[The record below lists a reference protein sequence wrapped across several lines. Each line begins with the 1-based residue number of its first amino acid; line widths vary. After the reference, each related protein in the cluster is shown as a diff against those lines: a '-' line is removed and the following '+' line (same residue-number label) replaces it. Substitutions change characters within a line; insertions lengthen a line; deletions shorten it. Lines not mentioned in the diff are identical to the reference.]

1 MQDDLQEQARS
12 RAAAQTRRRK
22 RRIWVA
28 GLCCAVAAATA
39 YALTRPALTMTQQ
52 TFCGQEAHT
61 HDESCYET
69 ILICGQDE
77 QLPVEQPTPH
87 VHTEDCYA
95 AHLVLVCGQE
105 ESEEHTH
112 TEDCYQTQYELICP
126 LEEGEAEDEPE
137 IPAHVHTDACYETR
151 LICEKPEHTHSLSC
165 YADAQ
170 ADLESASVWEQTI
183 PQTLS
188 GQWRADVVAVAESQ
202 LGYAASTRNY
212 IVDEAGGM
220 HGYTRYGAWYGS
232 PYGEWCAM
240 FASFCLHYAGVPEDS
255 IPAQAGCIRWT
266 EQLQALGRYAAAGA
280 AAPQPGDLVFFDTG
294 SDGYADHVALVAE
307 VSADGASLTTIEGNV
322 GGCVVRKQHAL
333 DEAGLLGFGI
343 LPEQE
348 DNGETPEEPAEPE
361 TPARTP
367 LCGHEEHAH
376 TADCYDETGALICT
390 LEEHTHVESC
400 YQTAAEKTP
409 LCGHEAHTHTADCY
423 DETGALICALEE
435 HTHTDACYE
444 PAAEKTPLC
453 GLEEHTHTE
462 DCYSADGTLVCELP
476 EHTHTDACYEAASTQ
491 RFSYADAQL
500 QLTLT
505 VESAQPLPEGTELDV
520 QATDAAVF
528 SGLSDGEASDGTE
541 QWIVRQLA
549 LVQSGEALDTAAYR
563 MTAEIAVTDAVLQ
576 PLLGQL
582 DALDEAAPEAETG
595 VTLAVMQAGDEGLQE
610 LDSATISAEEAA
622 PVFTVSVQ
630 SGTIAVLAT
639 TANPSYTVQYYA
651 YIPRFATNGE
661 KELTVFDTSGGV
673 LPTNGGTNETKS
685 IYLTPTG
692 QNTTKNAGNAT
703 PNYHVATTSELTK
716 MYAANEF
723 EYIKAPNPS
732 YINKLIDSSSYELKQ
747 IWVLRDGKD
756 EVSTNEADW
765 TIYDDPANVHFTN
778 RDLKDEDGASA
789 QNIIYLDSTKRN
801 VLRLVYD
808 TKEADFT
815 TSATF
820 YDYDISSGQNNNGS
834 WRTGITGINSE
845 SNYGTSRNGAR
856 TWKSYC
862 DVLAFGNDN
871 CGTGMS
877 RYKFDGVFLNK
888 HSTQYNDGNTD
899 YTLPYHEYGCTF
911 GLASGLHV
919 IRSADGTIDSSK
931 STIIY
936 NEWLVAPYLFNDGS
950 ANGKHTYD
958 NSSLTFTRVGDTYT
972 LSSASVNGVGSID
985 GLQNFFHPSPN
996 ASTTH
1001 THILTNDFW
1010 PLDGATV
1017 KTDPLFGGSSI
1028 VNFQGFDPVG
1038 KVAADGRV
1046 TNGEWKDLPGSF
1058 PGSDDGRAHNSF
1070 FGMQYAVTF
1079 TLTPD
1084 YVGPL
1089 DYTFFGDDDMWVFL
1103 DDTLVCDIGGVHS
1116 SVGEYVNLWNYIDA
1130 DRTKDEQ
1137 HTLTFFYT
1145 ERGASGST
1153 CYMNFTLPSVSG
1165 VNIEQKTG
1173 DLEISK
1179 QVIGEDDPDKGK
1191 EFTFGI
1197 KFTDA
1202 NGSRIWDDYAY
1213 TRMKNDGSTETDLV
1227 LHNGSQFSLKAGET
1241 IRIKYLPIG
1250 LRYEITE
1257 LDPDGYT
1264 VTNTVD
1270 GVLSGGGTAQG
1281 TIIKDVP
1288 GTVVFTNT
1296 MKKVGLTLQKL
1307 DQDGKPLKGAV
1318 FELKNA
1324 ADALVYAMKDTDS
1337 TSGQILYTVPSSG
1350 ANQIQS
1356 GALYYI
1362 ALAEDPSFVI
1372 GQDASAEKHDAT
1384 LQKKADNGLQKFRVY
1399 RQADGSYSFYCEQS
1413 QFWLDLDG
1421 RGLTNGTLIHFWSNA
1436 GHPTTE
1442 DAQKWYLIANG
1453 DGTFKI
1459 KPRVAVLA
1467 QSKAVLDLNGA
1478 TIAEG
1483 QRIQVWTDNASPAQ
1497 KWLLVPMEEAAA
1509 PETTKELA
1517 VDDGGVLRLAGLLP
1531 GSYTLS
1537 ETKAPGGY
1545 QKLSQPI
1552 SFRVGADG
1560 RITLADGTITDAIV
1574 ANDGILQVRNR
1585 HEDLTLTLK
1594 KELVNS
1600 QSTQKFRFTVSYEI
1614 NGQTVTETL
1623 GLAGGESGTLTIP
1636 YGAKVTITETEHD
1649 GFAVTFKNSETVL
1662 SQDDTCT
1669 IDRMTADAAITAVNA
1684 AGYALPGTGGGALWL
1699 QLAGAALA
1707 ALAVL
1712 AYNWINV
1719 KKQKAKGRTRP

>member
-1 MQDDLQEQARS
+1 MQDDLLEQARS

-95 AHLVLVCGQE
+95 ARLVLVCGQE

-112 TEDCYQTQYELICP
+112 TEDCCQTQYELICP

-266 EQLQALGRYAAAGA
+266 EQLQALGCYAAAGA

-376 TADCYDETGALICT
+376 TADCYDETGALIC
-390 LEEHTHVESC
+390 
-400 YQTAAEKTP
+400 
-409 LCGHEAHTHTADCY
+409 
-423 DETGALICALEE
+423 ALEE

-476 EHTHTDACYEAASTQ
+476 EHTHTDACYEAAITQ

-520 QATDAAVF
+520 QTADAAVF

-610 LDSATISAEEAA
+610 LDSATISAEETA

-651 YIPRFATNGE
+651 YIPRFAASGE
-661 KELTVFDTSGGV
+661 KALTVFDTSGGI
-673 LPTNGGTNETKS
+673 LPTNDGTNKPKS

-692 QNTTKNAGNAT
+692 NTTGKNAGNAT
-703 PNYHVATTSELTK
+703 PSYHVATTSELTQ
-716 MYAANEF
+716 MYTANKF

-732 YINKLIDSSSYELKQ
+732 YINKLIDNGSYELKE
-747 IWVLRDGKD
+747 IWVLKDGGSED
-756 EVSTNEADW
+756 STEETDW
-765 TIYDDPANVHFTN
+765 IRYTDPSSVHFTN
-778 RDLKDEDGASA
+778 RDLTDEADAGE

-815 TSATF
+815 TPATF
-820 YDYDISSGQNNNGS
+820 YDYDISSGQNDNGR
-834 WRTGITGINSE
+834 WRTGITGINSA

-899 YTLPYHEYGCTF
+899 HTLPYHEYGCTF

-1010 PLDGATV
+1010 PLDGATD

-1038 KVAADGRV
+1038 NVAADGTV
-1046 TNGEWKDLPGSF
+1046 TNGGWKDLSGSF
-1058 PGSDDGRAHNSF
+1058 LGSDDGRAHNSF

-1103 DDTLVCDIGGVHS
+1103 DHKLVCDIGGVHS

-1130 DRTKDEQ
+1130 NRTKDEQ

-1173 DLEISK
+1173 DLEIRK
-1179 QVIGEDDPDKGK
+1179 QVIGEDDSDK
-1191 EFTFGI
+1191 EFTFDI
-1197 KFTDA
+1197 KFTDQ
-1202 NGSRIWDDYAY
+1202 NGNQIWDDYAY
-1213 TRMKNDGSTETDLV
+1213 TRTKKNGSTETDLV
-1227 LHNGSQFSLKAGET
+1227 LHNGSSFSLKAGET

-1257 LDPDGYT
+1257 CTTDGYH

-1270 GVLSGGGTAQG
+1270 GILNDGKTAQG

-1307 DQDGKPLKGAV
+1307 DQDGEKALAGAV

-1324 ADALVYAMKDTDS
+1324 ADDSVYAMKDTDS
-1337 TSGQILYTVPSSG
+1337 ASGQILYTVPSSG

-1362 ALAEDPSFVI
+1362 ALASDSNFVI
-1372 GQDASAEKHDAT
+1372 GQNSSLGQNDAQLQEKTGSNA
-1384 LQKKADNGLQKFRVY
+1384 QKMYVV
-1399 RQADGSYSFYCEQS
+1399 RQTDGSYSFRCEENKRY
-1413 QFWLDLDG
+1413 LDLDSANLEDG
-1421 RGLTNGTLIHFWSNA
+1421 HLVHFYHGENGNDDTPHTN
-1436 GHPTTE
+1436 
-1442 DAQKWYLIANG
+1442 QKWYLIANG

-1459 KPRVAVLA
+1459 KPRVAVLN
-1467 QSKAVLDLNGA
+1467 QSTAVLDLNTGVA
-1478 TIAEG
+1478 SVG
-1483 QRIQVWTDNASPAQ
+1483 QRIQVYKDNGTAAQ
-1497 KWLLVPMEEAAA
+1497 KWLLVPVEEAAA

-1517 VDDGGVLRLAGLLP
+1517 VDAGGVLRLAGLLP
-1531 GSYTLS
+1531 GSYTLT
-1537 ETKAPGGY
+1537 ETKAPEGY
-1545 QKLSQPI
+1545 QKLSPSI

-1560 RITLADGTITDAIV
+1560 TITLADGTITDAIV

-1585 HEDLTLTLK
+1585 HEDLTLTLR

-1600 QSTQKFRFTVSYEI
+1600 LSTQKFRFTVSYKI

-1623 GLAGGESGTLTIP
+1623 ELVSGESGTLKIP

-1649 GFAVTFKNSETVL
+1649 GFAVTFKSGDILL
-1662 SQDDTCT
+1662 SSGDSYTFK
-1669 IDRMTADAAITAVNA
+1669 MTADAAITAVNA

-1719 KKQKAKGRTRP
+1719 KKQKAKGRTRQ

>member
-1 MQDDLQEQARS
+1 MQDDLQEQTRS

-87 VHTEDCYA
+87 VHTEGCYA
-95 AHLVLVCGQE
+95 AYPVLVCGQE

-112 TEDCYQTQYELICP
+112 TEDCCQTQYELICP

-307 VSADGASLTTIEGNV
+307 VSADGTSLTTIEGNV

-348 DNGETPEEPAEPE
+348 DGGETPDEPAEPE

-367 LCGHEEHAH
+367 LCGHEEHA
-376 TADCYDETGALICT
+376 
-390 LEEHTHVESC
+390 
-400 YQTAAEKTP
+400 
-409 LCGHEAHTHTADCY
+409 HTADCY

-528 SGLSDGEASDGTE
+528 SGLSDGEASDGAE

-549 LVQSGEALDTAAYR
+549 LVQSDEALDTAAYR

-630 SGTIAVLAT
+630 SGTIAVLASS
-639 TANPSYTVQYYA
+639 ANPQFTVQYYA
-651 YIPRFATNGE
+651 DIPRFDKSGNYP
-661 KELTVFDTSGGV
+661 LTVFDTSGGV
-673 LPTNGGTNETKS
+673 LPGNNPSNKKKN
-685 IYLTPTG
+685 IYLAKSDEQTPNG
-692 QNTTKNAGNAT
+692 VNAGDKSYYYT
-703 PNYHVATTSELTK
+703 VATTNTLTQVYSDNTFAYISSPGLKYIDKLTDNDHYTCREL
-716 MYAANEF
+716 
-723 EYIKAPNPS
+723 
-732 YINKLIDSSSYELKQ
+732 
-747 IWVLRDGKD
+747 WVLNEGGDPN
-756 EVSTNEADW
+756 STDHNNW
-765 TIYDDPANVHFTN
+765 TVYQNLDTVQFTN
-778 RDLKDEDGASA
+778 RAEVAAENPGTY
-789 QNIIYLDSTKRN
+789 IYIRPGGQTT
-801 VLRLVYD
+801 LRLVYS
-808 TKEADFT
+808 AVNDFF
-815 TSATF
+815 TSSAAF
-820 YDYDISSGQNNNGS
+820 YDYDITNGEKDGDY
-834 WRTGITGINSE
+834 WLTGTRGINSK
-845 SNYGTSRNGAR
+845 SNYPTNNAKTQWTDYRD
-856 TWKSYC
+856 T
-862 DVLAFGNDN
+862 LAFGNAN
-871 CGTGMS
+871 CGTGMAN
-877 RYKFDGVFLNK
+877 YQFDGRYLNK
-888 HSTQYNDGNTD
+888 YSGVRDD
-899 YTLPYHEYGCTF
+899 FGCTF
-911 GLASGLHV
+911 KLANSLDENGHIV
-919 IRSADGTIDSSK
+919 
-931 STIIY
+931 Y
-936 NEWLVAPYLFNDGS
+936 NDWLIAPKLFNDGN
-950 ANGKHTYD
+950 ANGKKTYSG
-958 NSSLTFTRVGDTYT
+958 SSLTFNRVGDTYT
-972 LSSASVNGVGSID
+972 LTSATAAGVGSV
-985 GLQNFFHPSPN
+985 GTLEKFFNPSPTSGTIYDGEHN
-996 ASTTH
+996 SSKK
-1001 THILTNDFW
+1001 IIFTNDFW
-1010 PLDGATV
+1010 PLDSAQD
-1017 KTDPLFGGSSI
+1017 KK
-1028 VNFQGFDPVG
+1028 DPVFG
-1038 KVAADGRV
+1038 EFGETDKGVPYRGYISGGNGNWTAEDGA
-1046 TNGEWKDLPGSF
+1046 F
-1058 PGSDDGRAHNSF
+1058 PVSDDGRAHNSF
-1070 FGMQYAVTF
+1070 FGMQYAVEF

-1089 DYTFFGDDDMWVFL
+1089 EYTFFGDDDMWVFL
-1103 DDTLVCDIGGVHS
+1103 DQQLVCDIGGVHS
-1116 SVGEYVNLWNYIDA
+1116 SVGEYVNLWDYINKIDGEE
-1130 DRTKDEQ
+1130 RTETKT
-1137 HTLTFFYT
+1137 HTLTIFYT

-1165 VNIEQKTG
+1165 VTLKQTTG
-1173 DLEISK
+1173 NLS
-1179 QVIGEDDPDKGK
+1179 VGK
-1191 EFTFGI
+1191 EVVGESDPTKDFTFQATFGSNSA
-1197 KFTDA
+1197 FAYYRFAA
-1202 NGSRIWDDYAY
+1202 NGIRID
-1213 TRMKNDGSTETDLV
+1213 TDKDLT
-1227 LHNGSQFSLKAGET
+1227 LSSGQTFTLKAGEH
-1241 IRIKYLPIG
+1241 IEFQNLPIG
-1250 LRYEITE
+1250 MQYSFEET
-1257 LDPDGYT
+1257 DYSGYS
-1264 VTNTVD
+1264 VTNTVNGVVSAGANAT
-1270 GVLSGGGTAQG
+1270 GVL
-1281 TIIKDVP
+1281 IKDMLNEVI
-1288 GTVVFTNT
+1288 FTNT
-1296 MKKVGLTLQKL
+1296 RGTVSLTLQKL
-1307 DQDGKPLKGAV
+1307 DQDGNPLKDAV
-1318 FELKNA
+1318 FELRNA
-1324 ADALVYAMKDTDS
+1324 AGEVVWAVRKTEGGS
-1337 TSGQILYTVPSSG
+1337 TTYTVPSSG
-1350 ANQIQS
+1350 ANQIVS
-1356 GALYYI
+1356 EKLYYI

-1384 LQKKADNGLQKFRVY
+1384 LQQKADNGLQKFRVY

-1413 QFWLDLDG
+1413 QLWLDLDG
-1421 RGLTNGTLIHFWSNA
+1421 RGLTNGTLVHFWSNA
-1436 GHPTTE
+1436 YHPTTE

-1459 KPRVAVLA
+1459 KPRSAVLN
-1467 QSKAVLDLNGA
+1467 QSTAVLDLSTGVA
-1478 TIAEG
+1478 SVG
-1483 QRIQVWTDNASPAQ
+1483 QRIQVYKDNGTAAQ
-1497 KWLLVPMEEAAA
+1497 KWLLVPVEEAAA
-1509 PETTKELA
+1509 PETTTELE

-1531 GSYTLS
+1531 GSYTLT
-1537 ETKAPGGY
+1537 ETKAPDGY

-1552 SFRVGADG
+1552 SFCVGAG
-1560 RITLADGTITDAIV
+1560 GTITLADGTITDAIV
-1574 ANDGILQVRNR
+1574 ANNGILQVRNR

-1600 QSTQKFRFTVSYEI
+1600 QSTQAFPFTVSYEI
-1614 NGQTVTETL
+1614 NGQPVTETRE
-1623 GLAGGESGTLTIP
+1623 LAGGESGTLKIP
-1636 YGAKVTITETEHD
+1636 YGAEVTITETAHD
-1649 GFAVTFKNSETVL
+1649 GFAVTFKSGETLL
-1662 SQDDTCT
+1662 SSGDSYTFK
-1669 IDRMTADAAITAVNA
+1669 MTADAAITAFNA

-1699 QLAGAALA
+1699 QLAGAAL
-1707 ALAVL
+1707 VL
-1712 AYNWINV
+1712 LTLPAYNWIKT

>member
-1 MQDDLQEQARS
+1 
-12 RAAAQTRRRK
+12 
-22 RRIWVA
+22 
-28 GLCCAVAAATA
+28 
-39 YALTRPALTMTQQ
+39 MTQQ

-390 LEEHTHVESC
+390 LEEHTH
-400 YQTAAEKTP
+400 
-409 LCGHEAHTHTADCY
+409 
-423 DETGALICALEE
+423 
-435 HTHTDACYE
+435 TDACYE

-462 DCYSADGTLVCELP
+462 DCYSADGTLVCALP

-520 QATDAAVF
+520 QTADAAVF

-630 SGTIAVLAT
+630 SGTIAVLASS
-639 TANPSYTVQYYA
+639 ANPQFTVQYYA
-651 YIPRFATNGE
+651 EIPRFDKSGDYP
-661 KELTVFDTSGGV
+661 LTVFDTSGGV
-673 LPTNGGTNETKS
+673 LPGNNTTNKKKS
-685 IYLTPTG
+685 IYLAKSDEQTPNG
-692 QNTTKNAGNAT
+692 VNAGNSSYYYT
-703 PNYHVATTSELTK
+703 VATTNTLTQVYSDNTFAYISSPGLKYIDKLTDNEHYKCREL
-716 MYAANEF
+716 
-723 EYIKAPNPS
+723 
-732 YINKLIDSSSYELKQ
+732 
-747 IWVLRDGKD
+747 WVLKEGGDPN
-756 EVSTNEADW
+756 STDHNNW
-765 TIYDDPANVHFTN
+765 TVYQNLDAVQFTN
-778 RDLKDEDGASA
+778 RAEIAAENPGTY
-789 QNIIYLDSTKRN
+789 IYIRPGGQTT
-801 VLRLVYD
+801 LRLVYS
-808 TKEADFT
+808 AMNDFF
-815 TSATF
+815 TSSAAF
-820 YDYDISSGQNNNGS
+820 YDYDITDGNKEGDY
-834 WRTGITGINSE
+834 WLTGTSGINSK
-845 SNYGTSRNGAR
+845 SNYPTNNAKTKWTDYRD
-856 TWKSYC
+856 T
-862 DVLAFGNDN
+862 LAFGNAN
-871 CGTGMS
+871 CGTGMANYQFAG
-877 RYKFDGVFLNK
+877 RYLNK
-888 HSTQYNDGNTD
+888 FSGVRDD
-899 YTLPYHEYGCTF
+899 FGCTF
-911 GLASGLHV
+911 KLANSLDENGHIV
-919 IRSADGTIDSSK
+919 YDD
-931 STIIY
+931 
-936 NEWLVAPYLFNDGS
+936 WLIAPKLFNDGN
-950 ANGKHTYD
+950 ANGKKTYSG
-958 NSSLTFTRVGDTYT
+958 SSLTFNRVGDTYT
-972 LSSASVNGVGSID
+972 LTSATAAGVGSI
-985 GLQNFFHPSPN
+985 GTLEKFFNPSPKAGTIYDEN
-996 ASTTH
+996 Y
-1001 THILTNDFW
+1001 TNSEGQKNIIFTNNFW
-1010 PLDGATV
+1010 PLDGAQD
-1017 KTDPLFGGSSI
+1017 KKDPIFGET
-1028 VNFQGFDPVG
+1028 G
-1038 KVAADGRV
+1038 KAVPYRGYV
-1046 TNGEWKDLPGSF
+1046 SGGNGNWTAEPGTF

-1116 SVGEYVNLWNYIDA
+1116 SVGEYVNLWDYI
-1130 DRTKDEQ
+1130 RTGRTEDEQ

-1179 QVIGEDDPDKGK
+1179 QVIGEDDPDKDK
-1191 EFTFGI
+1191 EFTFDI

-1213 TRMKNDGSTETDLV
+1213 TRTKNDGSTEADLV

-1270 GVLSGGGTAQG
+1270 GVLSGGGSAQG
-1281 TIIKDVP
+1281 TIIKDIP

-1324 ADALVYAMKDTDS
+1324 ADNPVYAMKDTDS
-1337 TSGQILYTVPSSG
+1337 ASGQILYTVPSSG

-1362 ALAEDPSFVI
+1362 VLAAEPSFVI

-1384 LQKKADNGLQKFRVY
+1384 LQQKADNGLQKFRVY

-1413 QFWLDLDG
+1413 QLWLDLDG
-1421 RGLTNGTLIHFWSNA
+1421 RGLTNGTLVHFWSNA
-1436 GHPTTE
+1436 DHPTTE

-1497 KWLLVPMEEAAA
+1497 KWLLVPVEEAAA

-1531 GSYTLS
+1531 GSYTLT

-1560 RITLADGTITDAIV
+1560 TITLADGTITDAIV

-1585 HEDLTLTLK
+1585 HEDLTLTLT

-1600 QSTQKFRFTVSYEI
+1600 QSTQKFPFTVSYEI

-1623 GLAGGESGTLTIP
+1623 GLAGGDSGTLKIP
-1636 YGAKVTITETEHD
+1636 YGAAVTITETEHD

-1662 SQDDTCT
+1662 AQGDTCT

-1699 QLAGAALA
+1699 QLAGAAL
-1707 ALAVL
+1707 VL
-1712 AYNWINV
+1712 LTLPAYNWIKT

>member
-1 MQDDLQEQARS
+1 MQDDLQEQTRS

-52 TFCGQEAHT
+52 TFCRQEA
-61 HDESCYET
+61 
-69 ILICGQDE
+69 
-77 QLPVEQPTPH
+77 
-87 VHTEDCYA
+87 
-95 AHLVLVCGQE
+95 
-105 ESEEHTH
+105 
-112 TEDCYQTQYELICP
+112 
-126 LEEGEAEDEPE
+126 
-137 IPAHVHTDACYETR
+137 
-151 LICEKPEHTHSLSC
+151 HTHSLSC

-376 TADCYDETGALICT
+376 TADCYDETGALICA
-390 LEEHTHVESC
+390 LEEHTHTDAC
-400 YQTAAEKTP
+400 YEPAAEKTP

-732 YINKLIDSSSYELKQ
+732 YINKLIDNSSYELKQ

-820 YDYDISSGQNNNGS
+820 YDYNISSGQNGDGK
-834 WRTGITGINSE
+834 WCTGITGINIE
-845 SNYGTSRNGAR
+845 SNYPKDNEKTKWSDYR
-856 TWKSYC
+856 
-862 DVLAFGNDN
+862 DILAFGNAN
-871 CGTGMS
+871 CGTGMAN
-877 RYKFDGVFLNK
+877 YKFNGVYLNK
-888 HSTQYNDGNTD
+888 YSGRN
-899 YTLPYHEYGCTF
+899 YGCTF
-911 GLASGLHV
+911 GLA
-919 IRSADGTIDSSK
+919 K
-931 STIIY
+931 SLSNGKIVY
-936 NEWLVAPYLFNDGS
+936 NDWLITPDLFNEGN
-950 ANGKHTYD
+950 ANGKKSFE
-958 NSSLTFTRVGDTYT
+958 NSSLTFSQVGDTYT
-972 LSSASVNGVGSID
+972 LSSASVGTRSIS
-985 GLQNFFHPSPN
+985 GLQDFFNPSPKTD
-996 ASTTH
+996 TTH
-1001 THILTNDFW
+1001 THIFTNDFW
-1010 PLDGATV
+1010 PLDGV
-1017 KTDPLFGGSSI
+1017 SYTDIQMDPKFGSYSNPI
-1028 VNFQGFDPVG
+1028 YYQGF
-1038 KVAADGRV
+1038 ASADGISG
-1046 TNGEWKDLPGSF
+1046 TWGDESTTLPY
-1058 PGSDDGRAHNSF
+1058 SDDGQAHNSF

-1116 SVGEYVNLWNYIDA
+1116 SIGEYVNLWDYI
-1130 DRTKDEQ
+1130 RTGRTEDEQ

-1179 QVIGEDDPDKGK
+1179 QVIGEDDPDKAK
-1191 EFTFGI
+1191 EFTFDI

-1213 TRMKNDGSTETDLV
+1213 TRTKNDGSTETDLV

-1257 LDPDGYT
+1257 LDPGGYT

-1270 GVLSGGGTAQG
+1270 GVLSGGRTAQG

-1413 QFWLDLDG
+1413 QLWLDLDG

-1483 QRIQVWTDNASPAQ
+1483 QRIQVWTDNGSPAQ
-1497 KWLLVPMEEAAA
+1497 KWLLVPVEEAAA

-1531 GSYTLS
+1531 GSYTLT

-1545 QKLSQPI
+1545 QKLSPSI

-1560 RITLADGTITDAIV
+1560 TITLADGTITDAIV

-1600 QSTQKFRFTVSYEI
+1600 QSTQAFRFTVSYEI

-1662 SQDDTCT
+1662 AQSDTCT

-1684 AGYALPGTGGGALWL
+1684 AGYALSGTGGGALWL

>member
-1 MQDDLQEQARS
+1 MQDDLQEQTRS
-12 RAAAQTRRRK
+12 HAAAQTRRRK

-112 TEDCYQTQYELICP
+112 TEDCCQTQYELICP

-151 LICEKPEHTHSLSC
+151 LICEKSEHTHSLSC

-188 GQWRADVVAVAESQ
+188 GRWRADVVAVAESQ

-255 IPAQAGCIRWT
+255 IPAQAGCIRWV

-423 DETGALICALEE
+423 DETGTLICALEE

-462 DCYSADGTLVCELP
+462 DCYSADGTLVCALP

-491 RFSYADAQL
+491 RFSYADTQL

-651 YIPRFATNGE
+651 YIPRFAVSGE
-661 KELTVFDTSGGV
+661 KALNVYNTEGKN
-673 LPTNGGTNETKS
+673 LPKNGRNNAQKQ
-685 IYLTPTG
+685 IFLTPAEGKTA
-692 QNTTKNAGNAT
+692 KNAGTAT
-703 PNYHVATTSELTK
+703 QNYKVATTDELTQ
-716 MYAANEF
+716 MYTANEF

-732 YINKLIDSSSYELKQ
+732 YINKLIDNSSYELKE
-747 IWVLRDGKD
+747 IWVLKEGGNED
-756 EVSTNEADW
+756 STEETDW
-765 TIYDDPANVHFTN
+765 IRYTDPSSVHFTN
-778 RDLKDEDGASA
+778 RDLKDEAGAGE

-815 TSATF
+815 TPATF
-820 YDYDISSGQNNNGS
+820 YDYDISSGQNDDGR

-888 HSTQYNDGNTD
+888 HSTQYKDGNTD

-936 NEWLVAPYLFNDGS
+936 NEWLVAPNLFNEGS

-1038 KVAADGRV
+1038 NVAADGTV
-1046 TNGEWKDLPGSF
+1046 TNGGWKDLSGSF

-1103 DDTLVCDIGGVHS
+1103 DNTLVCDIGGVHS
-1116 SVGEYVNLWNYIDA
+1116 SVGEYVNLWDYIAA
-1130 DRTKDEQ
+1130 DRTEDTQ

-1173 DLEISK
+1173 DLEIRK
-1179 QVIGEDDPDKGK
+1179 QVIGEDDPDKDK

-1213 TRMKNDGSTETDLV
+1213 TRTKNDGSTETDLV

-1324 ADALVYAMKDTDS
+1324 ADDPVYAMKDTDS

-1362 ALAEDPSFVI
+1362 ALASDSNFVI
-1372 GQDASAEKHDAT
+1372 GQNSSLDQNDAQ
-1384 LQKKADNGLQKFRVY
+1384 LQKKIGSSSQKMYVV
-1399 RQADGSYSFYCEQS
+1399 RQTDGSYSFRCEENKRY
-1413 QFWLDLDG
+1413 LDLDSAILEDG
-1421 RGLTNGTLIHFWSNA
+1421 HLVHFYTGENGNAETPHTN
-1436 GHPTTE
+1436 
-1442 DAQKWYLIANG
+1442 QKWYLIANG

-1459 KPRVAVLA
+1459 KPRVAVLN
-1467 QSKAVLDLNGA
+1467 QSTAVLDLNTGA
-1478 TIAEG
+1478 ASVG
-1483 QRIQVWTDNASPAQ
+1483 QRIQVYKDNGTAAQ
-1497 KWLLVPMEEAAA
+1497 KWLLVPVEEA
-1509 PETTKELA
+1509 ETTKELA

-1531 GSYTLS
+1531 GSYTLT
-1537 ETKAPGGY
+1537 ETQAPDGY
-1545 QKLSQPI
+1545 QQLSQPI

-1560 RITLADGTITDAIV
+1560 LITLADGTITDAIV

-1600 QSTQKFRFTVSYEI
+1600 QSTQTFPFTVSYVI
-1614 NGQTVTETL
+1614 DGQMVTETL
-1623 GLAGGESGTLTIP
+1623 GLAGGKSGALTIP

-1649 GFAVTFKNSETVL
+1649 GFAVTFKNAETVP
-1662 SQDDTCT
+1662 SQGDTCT
-1669 IDRMTADAAITAVNA
+1669 IERMTANAAITAVNA

-1699 QLAGAALA
+1699 QLAGAAL
-1707 ALAVL
+1707 VL
-1712 AYNWINV
+1712 LTPPAYNWIKT
-1719 KKQKAKGRTRP
+1719 KKQKAKGRTRQ

>member
-1 MQDDLQEQARS
+1 MQDDLQEQTRS

-126 LEEGEAEDEPE
+126 LEEGETEDEPE

-255 IPAQAGCIRWT
+255 IPAQAGCIRWV

-280 AAPQPGDLVFFDTG
+280 AAPLPGDLVFFDTG

-333 DEAGLLGFGI
+333 DEAG
-343 LPEQE
+343 
-348 DNGETPEEPAEPE
+348 
-361 TPARTP
+361 
-367 LCGHEEHAH
+367 
-376 TADCYDETGALICT
+376 ALICA

-423 DETGALICALEE
+423 DETGTLICALEE

-444 PAAEKTPLC
+444 PAAEKAPLCGHEAHTHTADCYDETGTLICALEEHTHVESCYQTAAEKTPLC

-462 DCYSADGTLVCELP
+462 DCCSADGTLVCELS

-505 VESAQPLPEGTELDV
+505 VESAQPLPEDTELDV
-520 QATDAAVF
+520 QTADAAVF
-528 SGLSDGEASDGTE
+528 SGLSDGEASDGAE

-610 LDSATISAEEAA
+610 LDSATISAEKAA

-732 YINKLIDSSSYELKQ
+732 YINKLIDNSSYELKQ

-756 EVSTNEADW
+756 EASTNEADW

-778 RDLKDEDGASA
+778 RNLTDEAGAGE
-789 QNIIYLDSTKRN
+789 QNIIYLDSTSTKRN

-820 YDYDISSGQNNNGS
+820 YDYNISSGQNGDGK
-834 WRTGITGINSE
+834 WCTGITGINIE
-845 SNYGTSRNGAR
+845 SNYPRDNEKTKWSDYR
-856 TWKSYC
+856 
-862 DVLAFGNDN
+862 DILAFGNAN
-871 CGTGMS
+871 CGTGMAN
-877 RYKFDGVFLNK
+877 YKFNGVYLNK
-888 HSTQYNDGNTD
+888 YSGRN
-899 YTLPYHEYGCTF
+899 YGCTF
-911 GLASGLHV
+911 GLA
-919 IRSADGTIDSSK
+919 K
-931 STIIY
+931 SLSNGKIVY
-936 NEWLVAPYLFNDGS
+936 NDWLITPDLFNEGN
-950 ANGKHTYD
+950 ANGKKSFE
-958 NSSLTFTRVGDTYT
+958 NSSLTFSQVGDTYT
-972 LSSASVNGVGSID
+972 LSSASVGTRSIR
-985 GLQNFFHPSPN
+985 GLQDFFNPSPKTD
-996 ASTTH
+996 TTH
-1001 THILTNDFW
+1001 THIFTNDFW
-1010 PLDGATV
+1010 PLDGV
-1017 KTDPLFGGSSI
+1017 SYTDIQMDPKFGSYSNPI
-1028 VNFQGFDPVG
+1028 YYQGF
-1038 KVAADGRV
+1038 ASADGISG
-1046 TNGEWKDLPGSF
+1046 TWGDESTTLPY
-1058 PGSDDGRAHNSF
+1058 SDDGQAHNSF

-1116 SVGEYVNLWNYIDA
+1116 SVGEYVNLWDYI
-1130 DRTKDEQ
+1130 RTGRTEDEQ

-1179 QVIGEDDPDKGK
+1179 QVIGEDDPDKAK
-1191 EFTFGI
+1191 EFTFDI

-1213 TRMKNDGSTETDLV
+1213 TRTKNDGSTETDLV

-1257 LDPDGYT
+1257 LDPGGYT

-1270 GVLSGGGTAQG
+1270 GVLSGGRTAQG

-1459 KPRVAVLA
+1459 KPRSAVLN
-1467 QSKAVLDLNGA
+1467 QSTAVLDLNTGVA
-1478 TIAEG
+1478 SVG
-1483 QRIQVWTDNASPAQ
+1483 QRIQVYKDNGTAAQ
-1497 KWLLVPMEEAAA
+1497 KWLLVPVEEAAA

-1517 VDDGGVLRLAGLLP
+1517 VDDDGVLQLAGLLP
-1531 GSYTLS
+1531 GSYTLT
-1537 ETKAPGGY
+1537 ETQAPGGY

-1560 RITLADGTITDAIV
+1560 TITLADGTITDAIV

-1600 QSTQKFRFTVSYEI
+1600 QSTQAFRFTVSYEI

-1662 SQDDTCT
+1662 AQSDTCT

>member
-1 MQDDLQEQARS
+1 MQDDLQEQTRS
-12 RAAAQTRRRK
+12 HAAAQTRRRK

-126 LEEGEAEDEPE
+126 LEEGETEDEPE

-151 LICEKPEHTHSLSC
+151 LICEKPEHMHSLSC

-240 FASFCLHYAGVPEDS
+240 FASFCLHYASVPEDS
-255 IPAQAGCIRWT
+255 IPAQAGCIRWV

-367 LCGHEEHAH
+367 LCGHEEHA
-376 TADCYDETGALICT
+376 
-390 LEEHTHVESC
+390 
-400 YQTAAEKTP
+400 
-409 LCGHEAHTHTADCY
+409 HTADCY

-549 LVQSGEALDTAAYR
+549 LAQSGEALDTAAYR

-610 LDSATISAEEAA
+610 LDSATISTEEAA

-630 SGTIAVLAT
+630 SGTIAVLASS
-639 TANPSYTVQYYA
+639 ANPQFTVQYYA
-651 YIPRFATNGE
+651 EIPRFDKSGDYP
-661 KELTVFDTSGGV
+661 LTVFDTSGGV
-673 LPTNGGTNETKS
+673 LPGNNTTNKKKS
-685 IYLTPTG
+685 IYLAKSDKQTPNG
-692 QNTTKNAGNAT
+692 VNAGDRSYYYT
-703 PNYHVATTSELTK
+703 VATTNTLTQVYSDNTFAYISSPGLKYIDKLTDNEHYKCREL
-716 MYAANEF
+716 
-723 EYIKAPNPS
+723 
-732 YINKLIDSSSYELKQ
+732 
-747 IWVLRDGKD
+747 WVLKEGGDPN
-756 EVSTNEADW
+756 STDQNDW
-765 TIYDDPANVHFTN
+765 TVYQNLDTVQFTN
-778 RDLKDEDGASA
+778 RAEVAAENPGTY
-789 QNIIYLDSTKRN
+789 IYIRPGGQTT
-801 VLRLVYD
+801 LRLVYS
-808 TKEADFT
+808 AMNDFF
-815 TSATF
+815 TSSAVF
-820 YDYDISSGQNNNGS
+820 YDYDITNGERDGNA
-834 WRTGITGINSE
+834 WKTGFAGINQRDNYPA
-845 SNYGTSRNGAR
+845 SNAHTKWGDAR
-856 TWKSYC
+856 DTI
-862 DVLAFGNDN
+862 AFGNAN
-871 CGTGMS
+871 TGSGMAD
-877 RYKFDGVFLNK
+877 YKFSERYLNK
-888 HSTQYNDGNTD
+888 YSGVDD
-899 YTLPYHEYGCTF
+899 DFGCTF
-911 GLASGLHV
+911 GLVDSLDESGHIV
-919 IRSADGTIDSSK
+919 
-931 STIIY
+931 Y
-936 NEWLVAPYLFNDGS
+936 NEWLLVPKLFNDGN
-950 ANGKHTYD
+950 ANGKKTYSG
-958 NSSLTFTRVGDTYT
+958 SSLTFNRVGDTYT
-972 LSSASVNGVGSID
+972 LSSASVAGGGSVSN
-985 GLQNFFHPSPN
+985 LEKLFNPSPVAGTIYDGTAN
-996 ASTTH
+996 GTNTTGKA
-1001 THILTNDFW
+1001 IYTNDFW
-1010 PLDGATV
+1010 PLDATYNKDPHIGAGTIRYKGYLNEDKLSFES
-1017 KTDPLFGGSSI
+1017 KTEKTGIFS
-1028 VNFQGFDPVG
+1028 
-1038 KVAADGRV
+1038 
-1046 TNGEWKDLPGSF
+1046 T
-1058 PGSDDGRAHNSF
+1058 SDDGRAHNAY
-1070 FGMQYAVTF
+1070 FGMQYAVEF

-1089 DYTFFGDDDMWVFL
+1089 EYTFFGDDDMWVFL
-1103 DDTLVCDIGGVHS
+1103 DQQLVCDIGGVHS
-1116 SVGEYVNLWNYIDA
+1116 SVGEYVNLWDYINKIDGEE
-1130 DRTKDEQ
+1130 RTETKT
-1137 HTLTFFYT
+1137 HTLTIFYT

-1165 VNIEQKTG
+1165 VTLKQTTG
-1173 DLEISK
+1173 NLS
-1179 QVIGEDDPDKGK
+1179 VGK
-1191 EFTFGI
+1191 EVVGESDPTKDFTFQATFGSTSA
-1197 KFTDA
+1197 FAYYRFDA
-1202 NGSRIWDDYAY
+1202 NGIRVD
-1213 TRMKNDGSTETDLV
+1213 TDQEL
-1227 LHNGSQFSLKAGET
+1227 LLSSGQTFTLKAGEHVEFQN
-1241 IRIKYLPIG
+1241 LPIG
-1250 LRYEITE
+1250 MQYSFKET
-1257 LDPDGYT
+1257 DYSGYS
-1264 VTNTVD
+1264 VTNTVNGVVSAGANAT
-1270 GVLSGGGTAQG
+1270 GVL
-1281 TIIKDVP
+1281 IKDMLNEVI
-1288 GTVVFTNT
+1288 FTNT
-1296 MKKVGLTLQKL
+1296 RGTVPLTLQKL
-1307 DQDGKPLKGAV
+1307 DQDGEPLKDAV
-1318 FELKNA
+1318 FELRNA
-1324 ADALVYAMKDTDS
+1324 AGEVVWAVRKTEGGS
-1337 TSGQILYTVPSSG
+1337 TTYTVPSSG

-1362 ALAEDPSFVI
+1362 ALASDSNFVI
-1372 GQDASAEKHDAT
+1372 GQNSSLGQNDAQLQEKTDSNA
-1384 LQKKADNGLQKFRVY
+1384 QKMYVV
-1399 RQADGSYSFYCEQS
+1399 RQTDGSYSFRCEENKRY
-1413 QFWLDLDG
+1413 LDLDSANLEDG
-1421 RGLTNGTLIHFWSNA
+1421 HLVHFYLGENGNDDTPHTN
-1436 GHPTTE
+1436 
-1442 DAQKWYLIANG
+1442 QKWYLIANG

-1459 KPRVAVLA
+1459 KPRVAVLN
-1467 QSKAVLDLNGA
+1467 QSTAVLDLNTGVA
-1478 TIAEG
+1478 SVG
-1483 QRIQVWTDNASPAQ
+1483 QRIQVYKDNGTAAQ
-1497 KWLLVPMEEAAA
+1497 KWLLVPVEEAAA

-1517 VDDGGVLRLAGLLP
+1517 VDAGGVLRLAGLLP
-1531 GSYTLS
+1531 GSYTLT
-1537 ETKAPGGY
+1537 ETKAPEGY
-1545 QKLSQPI
+1545 QKLSPSI

-1560 RITLADGTITDAIV
+1560 TITLADGTITDAAV
-1574 ANDGILQVRNR
+1574 ENGVLQVRNR
-1585 HEDLTLTLK
+1585 HEDLTLTLR

-1600 QSTQKFRFTVSYEI
+1600 LSTQKFRFTVSYEI

-1623 GLAGGESGTLTIP
+1623 ELASGESGTLKIP
-1636 YGAKVTITETEHD
+1636 YGAAVTITETEHD

-1662 SQDDTCT
+1662 VQGDTCT
-1669 IDRMTADAAITAVNA
+1669 IKRMTADAAITTVNA

-1719 KKQKAKGRTRP
+1719 KKQKAKGRTRQ

>member
-1 MQDDLQEQARS
+1 MQDDLLEQARS

-28 GLCCAVAAATA
+28 GLCCAVAAATT

-95 AHLVLVCGQE
+95 ARLVLVCGQE

-112 TEDCYQTQYELICP
+112 TEDCCQTQYELICP

-255 IPAQAGCIRWT
+255 IPAQAGCIRWV

-423 DETGALICALEE
+423 DETGTLICALEE

-462 DCYSADGTLVCELP
+462 DCYSADGTLVCTLP

-528 SGLSDGEASDGTE
+528 SGLSDEETSDGTE

-651 YIPRFATNGE
+651 YIPRFAVSGE
-661 KELTVFDTSGGV
+661 KTLNVYNTEGKN
-673 LPTNGGTNETKS
+673 LPKNGKS
-685 IYLTPTG
+685 NAQKQIFLTPAEGT
-692 QNTTKNAGNAT
+692 TTKNAGTAT
-703 PNYHVATTSELTK
+703 QNYKVATTDELTQ
-716 MYAANEF
+716 MYTANEF

-732 YINKLIDSSSYELKQ
+732 YINKLIDNSSYELKE
-747 IWVLRDGKD
+747 IWVLKEGGSED
-756 EVSTNEADW
+756 STEDTDW
-765 TIYDDPANVHFTN
+765 IRYTDPSSVHFTN
-778 RDLKDEDGASA
+778 RNLKDEAGAA
-789 QNIIYLDSTKRN
+789 EQDIIYLDSTKRN

-820 YDYDISSGQNNNGS
+820 YDYNISSGQNDDGK

-862 DVLAFGNDN
+862 DVLAFGNAN

-877 RYKFDGVFLNK
+877 GYTFDGVFLNK
-888 HSTQYNDGNTD
+888 HSGRNF
-899 YTLPYHEYGCTF
+899 GCTF
-911 GLASGLHV
+911 GLASGL
-919 IRSADGTIDSSK
+919 SDGKIV
-931 STIIY
+931 Y
-936 NEWLVAPYLFNDGS
+936 NEWLVAPNLFNDGS
-950 ANGKHTYD
+950 AEGKRSFE
-958 NSSLTFTRVGDTYT
+958 NSSLTFSRVGDTYT
-972 LSSASVNGVGSID
+972 LSSASVDGQTIS
-985 GLQNFFHPSPN
+985 GLQEFFNPSPKLD
-996 ASTTH
+996 TTH
-1001 THILTNDFW
+1001 THIFTNDFW
-1010 PLDGATV
+1010 PLDGV
-1017 KTDPLFGGSSI
+1017 SYSNMDPKFGSYSNPI
-1028 VNFQGFDPVG
+1028 YYEGFSES
-1038 KVAADGRV
+1038 
-1046 TNGEWKDLPGSF
+1046 NPGSWTGESTKL
-1058 PGSDDGRAHNSF
+1058 PYSDDGQNHNSF

-1079 TLTPD
+1079 TLTED

-1089 DYTFFGDDDMWVFL
+1089 EYYFFGDDDMWVFL

-1116 SVGEYVNLWNYIDA
+1116 SVGEYVNLWNYIGA
-1130 DRTKDEQ
+1130 DRTEDEQ

-1173 DLEISK
+1173 DLEIRK
-1179 QVIGEDDPDKGK
+1179 QVIGEDDLDK
-1191 EFTFGI
+1191 EFTFDI

-1202 NGSRIWDDYAY
+1202 NGRRIWDDYAY
-1213 TRMKNDGSTETDLV
+1213 TRTKKNGSTETDLV
-1227 LHNGSQFSLKAGET
+1227 LHNGSQFKLRAGET

-1288 GTVVFTNT
+1288 GTVVFANT
-1296 MKKVGLTLQKL
+1296 MKKVGLPLQKL
-1307 DQDGKPLKGAV
+1307 DQDGDPLKDAV
-1318 FELKNA
+1318 FELRNA
-1324 ADALVYAMKDTDS
+1324 AGEVVWAVRKTEGGS
-1337 TSGQILYTVPSSG
+1337 PTYTVPSSG

-1362 ALAEDPSFVI
+1362 ALASDSNFVI
-1372 GQDASAEKHDAT
+1372 GQNSSLGQNDAQLQEKTGSNA
-1384 LQKKADNGLQKFRVY
+1384 QKMYVA
-1399 RQADGSYSFYCEQS
+1399 RQTDGSYSFRCEENKRY
-1413 QFWLDLDG
+1413 LDLDSANLEDG
-1421 RGLTNGTLIHFWSNA
+1421 HLVHFYPGENDNDDTPHTN
-1436 GHPTTE
+1436 
-1442 DAQKWYLIANG
+1442 QKWYLIANG

-1459 KPRVAVLA
+1459 KPRVAVLN
-1467 QSKAVLDLNGA
+1467 QSTAVLDLNTGVA
-1478 TIAEG
+1478 SVG
-1483 QRIQVWTDNASPAQ
+1483 QRIQVYKDNGTAAQ
-1497 KWLLVPMEEAAA
+1497 KWLLVPVEEAEA
-1509 PETTKELA
+1509 PKTTKELA

-1531 GSYTLS
+1531 GSYTLT
-1537 ETKAPGGY
+1537 ETKAPEGY
-1545 QKLSQPI
+1545 QKLSQSI
-1552 SFRVGADG
+1552 SFRVGTDG
-1560 RITLADGTITDAIV
+1560 SVTLADGTITNAAV
-1574 ANDGILQVRNR
+1574 ENGVLQVRNR

-1600 QSTQKFRFTVSYEI
+1600 QTTQSFPFTVSYTADRQTFTQTLSLA
-1614 NGQTVTETL
+1614 NG
-1623 GLAGGESGTLTIP
+1623 ASGTLQIP
-1636 YGAKVTITETEHD
+1636 YGAKVTITETAHD
-1649 GFAVTFKNSETVL
+1649 GFAVTFKSGDILL
-1662 SQDDTCT
+1662 SSGDSYTFK
-1669 IDRMTADAAITAVNA
+1669 MTADAAITAVNA

-1699 QLAGAALA
+1699 QLAGAAL
-1707 ALAVL
+1707 VL
-1712 AYNWINV
+1712 LTLPAYNWIKT

>member
-1 MQDDLQEQARS
+1 MQDDLLEQARS

-95 AHLVLVCGQE
+95 ARLVLVCGQE
-105 ESEEHTH
+105 ESEEYTH
-112 TEDCYQTQYELICP
+112 TEDCCQTQYELICP

-151 LICEKPEHTHSLSC
+151 LVCEKPEHTHSLSC

-232 PYGEWCAM
+232 PYGDWCAM

-255 IPAQAGCIRWT
+255 IPAQAGCIRWV

-376 TADCYDETGALICT
+376 TADCYDETGT
-390 LEEHTHVESC
+390 
-400 YQTAAEKTP
+400 
-409 LCGHEAHTHTADCY
+409 
-423 DETGALICALEE
+423 LICALEE

-520 QATDAAVF
+520 QTADAAVF

-610 LDSATISAEEAA
+610 LDSATIAATEAA

-651 YIPRFATNGE
+651 YIPRFAVSGE
-661 KELTVFDTSGGV
+661 KALNVYNTEGKN
-673 LPTNGGTNETKS
+673 LPKNGRNNAQKQ
-685 IYLTPTG
+685 IFLTPAEG
-692 QNTTKNAGNAT
+692 KTTKNAETAT
-703 PNYHVATTSELTK
+703 QNYKVATTDELTQ
-716 MYAANEF
+716 MYTANEF

-732 YINKLIDSSSYELKQ
+732 YINKLIDNSSYELKE
-747 IWVLRDGKD
+747 IWVLTEGSD
-756 EVSTNEADW
+756 ETSTEAADW
-765 TIYDDPANVHFTN
+765 TRYTDPSSVHFTN
-778 RDLKDEDGASA
+778 RNLKDEAGAAEQS
-789 QNIIYLDSTKRN
+789 IIYLDSTKKN

-815 TSATF
+815 TPATF

-845 SNYGTSRNGAR
+845 LNYEPSRNGER

-899 YTLPYHEYGCTF
+899 HTLPYHEYGCTF

-919 IRSADGTIDSSK
+919 SRSADGTIDSSK

-936 NEWLVAPYLFNDGS
+936 NEWLVAPKLFNDGS
-950 ANGKHTYD
+950 AKGKHTYD

-985 GLQNFFHPSPN
+985 SLQNFFHPSPN

-1010 PLDGATV
+1010 PLDGATD

-1038 KVAADGRV
+1038 KVAADGTV
-1046 TNGEWKDLPGSF
+1046 TNGGWKDLSGSF

-1103 DDTLVCDIGGVHS
+1103 DHKLVCDIGGVHS
-1116 SVGEYVNLWNYIDA
+1116 SVGEYVDLWDHIRKIDGTE
-1130 DRTKDEQ
+1130 RTESET
-1137 HTLTFFYT
+1137 HTLTIFYT

-1165 VNIEQKTG
+1165 VT
-1173 DLEISK
+1173 LK
-1179 QVIGEDDPDKGK
+1179 QVTGNLSVGKEVVGESDPDKA
-1191 EFTFGI
+1191 FTFKATFDNTSSQFGYYH
-1197 KFTDA
+1197 FDA
-1202 NGSRIWDDYAY
+1202 NGIRD
-1213 TRMKNDGSTETDLV
+1213 TDGMLASGQTFT
-1227 LHNGSQFSLKAGET
+1227 LKAGEH
-1241 IRIKYLPIG
+1241 IEFQDLPIG
-1250 LRYEITE
+1250 MQYTIEE
-1257 LDPDGYT
+1257 LDHNGYD
-1264 VTNTVD
+1264 VTNSVNGVISTGTAAT
-1270 GVLSGGGTAQG
+1270 GVL
-1281 TIIKDVP
+1281 IKDMLNDVA
-1288 GTVVFTNT
+1288 FTNT
-1296 MKKVGLTLQKL
+1296 RGSVALRLQKL
-1307 DQDGKPLKGAV
+1307 DQDGKPLSGAV
-1318 FELKNA
+1318 FTLKNA
-1324 ADALVYAMKDTDS
+1324 DGEIVWATKKTDGEN
-1337 TSGQILYTVPSSG
+1337 TIYTVPSSG
-1350 ANQIQS
+1350 ANQLLPGVKYS
-1356 GALYYI
+1356 I
-1362 ALAEDPSFVI
+1362 ALKKDTAYAIE
-1372 GQDASAEKHDAT
+1372 QDAANYDAK
-1384 LQKKADNGLQKFRVY
+1384 LQKKSGSDMQQFTLSRNT
-1399 RQADGSYSFYCEQS
+1399 DGSYSFFCDANSRY
-1413 QFWLDLDG
+1413 LDLDG
-1421 RGLTNGTLIHFWSNA
+1421 GGLANGTLVHFWTGTGDGERYPHEN
-1436 GHPTTE
+1436 
-1442 DAQKWYLIANG
+1442 QKWYLIANG

-1459 KPRVAVLA
+1459 KPRSAVLN
-1467 QSKAVLDLNGA
+1467 QSTAVLDLNTG
-1478 TIAEG
+1478 IASVG
-1483 QRIQVWTDNASPAQ
+1483 QKIQAWEDNASPAQ
-1497 KWLLVPMEEAAA
+1497 KWLLVPVEEAEA
-1509 PETTKELA
+1509 PKTTKELA

-1531 GSYTLS
+1531 GSYTLT
-1537 ETKAPGGY
+1537 ETKAPEGY
-1545 QKLSQPI
+1545 QKLSPSI

-1560 RITLADGTITDAIV
+1560 TITLADGTITDAIV

-1585 HEDLTLTLK
+1585 HEDLTLTLR

-1600 QSTQKFRFTVSYEI
+1600 LSTQKFRFTVSYKI

-1623 GLAGGESGTLTIP
+1623 ELVSGESGTLKIP

-1649 GFAVTFKNSETVL
+1649 GFAVTFKSGDILL
-1662 SQDDTCT
+1662 SSGDSYTFK
-1669 IDRMTADAAITAVNA
+1669 MTADAAITAVNA

-1719 KKQKAKGRTRP
+1719 KKQKAKGRTRQ

>member
-1 MQDDLQEQARS
+1 M
-12 RAAAQTRRRK
+12 
-22 RRIWVA
+22 
-28 GLCCAVAAATA
+28 
-39 YALTRPALTMTQQ
+39 
-52 TFCGQEAHT
+52 
-61 HDESCYET
+61 
-69 ILICGQDE
+69 
-77 QLPVEQPTPH
+77 
-87 VHTEDCYA
+87 
-95 AHLVLVCGQE
+95 
-105 ESEEHTH
+105 
-112 TEDCYQTQYELICP
+112 
-126 LEEGEAEDEPE
+126 
-137 IPAHVHTDACYETR
+137 
-151 LICEKPEHTHSLSC
+151 
-165 YADAQ
+165 
-170 ADLESASVWEQTI
+170 
-183 PQTLS
+183 
-188 GQWRADVVAVAESQ
+188 
-202 LGYAASTRNY
+202 
-212 IVDEAGGM
+212 
-220 HGYTRYGAWYGS
+220 
-232 PYGEWCAM
+232 
-240 FASFCLHYAGVPEDS
+240 
-255 IPAQAGCIRWT
+255 
-266 EQLQALGRYAAAGA
+266 
-280 AAPQPGDLVFFDTG
+280 
-294 SDGYADHVALVAE
+294 
-307 VSADGASLTTIEGNV
+307 
-322 GGCVVRKQHAL
+322 
-333 DEAGLLGFGI
+333 
-343 LPEQE
+343 
-348 DNGETPEEPAEPE
+348 
-361 TPARTP
+361 
-367 LCGHEEHAH
+367 
-376 TADCYDETGALICT
+376 
-390 LEEHTHVESC
+390 
-400 YQTAAEKTP
+400 QTA
-409 LCGHEAHTHTADCY
+409 
-423 DETGALICALEE
+423 
-435 HTHTDACYE
+435 
-444 PAAEKTPLC
+444 
-453 GLEEHTHTE
+453 
-462 DCYSADGTLVCELP
+462 
-476 EHTHTDACYEAASTQ
+476 
-491 RFSYADAQL
+491 
-500 QLTLT
+500 
-505 VESAQPLPEGTELDV
+505 
-520 QATDAAVF
+520 DAAVF
-528 SGLSDGEASDGTE
+528 SGLSDGEASDGAE

-651 YIPRFATNGE
+651 YIPRFAVSGAKTLNVYNTEGKNLPKNGRYNAQ
-661 KELTVFDTSGGV
+661 KQIF
-673 LPTNGGTNETKS
+673 
-685 IYLTPTG
+685 LTPAEGT
-692 QNTTKNAGNAT
+692 TTKNAGTAT
-703 PNYHVATTSELTK
+703 QNYKVATTDELTQ
-716 MYAANEF
+716 MYTANEF

-732 YINKLIDSSSYELKQ
+732 YINKLIDNSSYELKE
-747 IWVLRDGKD
+747 IWVLKDGGSED
-756 EVSTNEADW
+756 STEETDW
-765 TIYDDPANVHFTN
+765 IRYTDPSNVHFTN
-778 RDLKDEDGASA
+778 RNLTDEAGAGE

-815 TSATF
+815 TPATF
-820 YDYDISSGQNNNGS
+820 YDYDISSGQNNNGR
-834 WRTGITGINSE
+834 WRTGITGINSA
-845 SNYGTSRNGAR
+845 SNYGTSRNGKR
-856 TWKSYC
+856 TWNSYC

-877 RYKFDGVFLNK
+877 RYKFEGVFLNK
-888 HSTQYNDGNTD
+888 HSTQYKDGNTD
-899 YTLPYHEYGCTF
+899 YTLPCHEYGCTF

-919 IRSADGTIDSSK
+919 SRSADGTIDSSK

-936 NEWLVAPYLFNDGS
+936 NEWLVAPYLFNDGN
-950 ANGKHTYD
+950 AKGKHTYD

-996 ASTTH
+996 TSTTH

-1010 PLDGATV
+1010 PLDGATD
-1017 KTDPLFGGSSI
+1017 KTDPLFGSSSI

-1038 KVAADGRV
+1038 NVAADGTV
-1046 TNGEWKDLPGSF
+1046 TNGGWKDLSGSF

-1116 SVGEYVNLWNYIDA
+1116 SVGEYVNLWDYI
-1130 DRTKDEQ
+1130 RTGRTEDEQ

-1179 QVIGEDDPDKGK
+1179 QVIGEDDPDKAK
-1191 EFTFGI
+1191 EFTFDI

-1213 TRMKNDGSTETDLV
+1213 TRTKNDGSTETDLV

-1257 LDPDGYT
+1257 LDPGGYT

-1270 GVLSGGGTAQG
+1270 GVLSGGRTAQG

-1483 QRIQVWTDNASPAQ
+1483 QRIQVWTDNGSPAQ
-1497 KWLLVPMEEAAA
+1497 KWLLVPVEEAAA

-1531 GSYTLS
+1531 GSYTLT

-1545 QKLSQPI
+1545 QKLSPSI

-1560 RITLADGTITDAIV
+1560 TITLADGTITDAIV

-1614 NGQTVTETL
+1614 NGQTVTETRE
-1623 GLAGGESGTLTIP
+1623 LAGGESGTLKIP
-1636 YGAKVTITETEHD
+1636 YGAAVTITETEHD

-1662 SQDDTCT
+1662 SQGNTCT

>member
-1 MQDDLQEQARS
+1 MQDDLQEQTRS

-52 TFCGQEAHT
+52 TFCGQEA
-61 HDESCYET
+61 
-69 ILICGQDE
+69 
-77 QLPVEQPTPH
+77 
-87 VHTEDCYA
+87 
-95 AHLVLVCGQE
+95 
-105 ESEEHTH
+105 
-112 TEDCYQTQYELICP
+112 
-126 LEEGEAEDEPE
+126 
-137 IPAHVHTDACYETR
+137 
-151 LICEKPEHTHSLSC
+151 HTHSLSC

-255 IPAQAGCIRWT
+255 IPAQAGCIRWV

-367 LCGHEEHAH
+367 LCGHEEHSH

-409 LCGHEAHTHTADCY
+409 LCEHEAHTHTADCY

-476 EHTHTDACYEAASTQ
+476 EHTHTDTCYEAASTQ

-528 SGLSDGEASDGTE
+528 SGLSDGEASDGAE

-630 SGTIAVLAT
+630 SGTIAVLASS
-639 TANPSYTVQYYA
+639 ANPQFTVQYYA
-651 YIPRFATNGE
+651 EIPRFDKSGDYP
-661 KELTVFDTSGGV
+661 LTVFDTSGGV
-673 LPTNGGTNETKS
+673 LPGNNTTNKKKS
-685 IYLTPTG
+685 IYLAKSDEQTPNG
-692 QNTTKNAGNAT
+692 VNAGNSSYYYT
-703 PNYHVATTSELTK
+703 VATTNTLTQVYSDNTFAYISSPGLKYIDKLTDNEHYKCREL
-716 MYAANEF
+716 
-723 EYIKAPNPS
+723 
-732 YINKLIDSSSYELKQ
+732 
-747 IWVLRDGKD
+747 WVLKEGGDPN
-756 EVSTNEADW
+756 STDHNNW
-765 TIYDDPANVHFTN
+765 TVYQNLDAVQFTN
-778 RDLKDEDGASA
+778 RAEIAAENPGTY
-789 QNIIYLDSTKRN
+789 IYIRPGGQTT
-801 VLRLVYD
+801 LRLVYS
-808 TKEADFT
+808 AMNDFF
-815 TSATF
+815 TSSAAF
-820 YDYDISSGQNNNGS
+820 YDYDITDGNKEGDY
-834 WRTGITGINSE
+834 WLTGTSGINSK
-845 SNYGTSRNGAR
+845 SNYPTNNAKTKWTDYRD
-856 TWKSYC
+856 T
-862 DVLAFGNDN
+862 LAFGNAN
-871 CGTGMS
+871 CGTGMANYQFAG
-877 RYKFDGVFLNK
+877 RYLNK
-888 HSTQYNDGNTD
+888 FSGVRDD
-899 YTLPYHEYGCTF
+899 FGCTF
-911 GLASGLHV
+911 KLANSLDENGHIV
-919 IRSADGTIDSSK
+919 YDD
-931 STIIY
+931 
-936 NEWLVAPYLFNDGS
+936 WLIAPKLFNDGN
-950 ANGKHTYD
+950 ANGKKTYSG
-958 NSSLTFTRVGDTYT
+958 SSLTFNRVGDTYT
-972 LSSASVNGVGSID
+972 LTSATAAGVGSI
-985 GLQNFFHPSPN
+985 GTLEKFFNPSPKAGTIYDEN
-996 ASTTH
+996 Y
-1001 THILTNDFW
+1001 TNSEGQKNIIFTNNFW
-1010 PLDGATV
+1010 PLDGAQD
-1017 KTDPLFGGSSI
+1017 KKDPIFGET
-1028 VNFQGFDPVG
+1028 G
-1038 KVAADGRV
+1038 KAVPYRGYV
-1046 TNGEWKDLPGSF
+1046 SGGNGNWTAEPGTF

-1116 SVGEYVNLWNYIDA
+1116 SVGEYVNLWDYI
-1130 DRTKDEQ
+1130 RTGRTEDEQ

-1153 CYMNFTLPSVSG
+1153 CYMNFALPSVSG

-1179 QVIGEDDPDKGK
+1179 QVIGEDDPDKDK
-1191 EFTFGI
+1191 EFTFDI

-1213 TRMKNDGSTETDLV
+1213 TRTKNDGSTEADLV

-1270 GVLSGGGTAQG
+1270 GVLSGGGSAQG
-1281 TIIKDVP
+1281 TIIKDIP

-1413 QFWLDLDG
+1413 QLWLDLDG

-1497 KWLLVPMEEAAA
+1497 KWLLVPVEEAAA
-1509 PETTKELA
+1509 PKTTKELA

-1531 GSYTLS
+1531 GSYTLT

-1545 QKLSQPI
+1545 QKLSPSI

-1560 RITLADGTITDAIV
+1560 TITLADGTITDAAV
-1574 ANDGILQVRNR
+1574 ENGVLQVRNR
-1585 HEDLTLTLK
+1585 HDDLTLTLTK
-1594 KELVNS
+1594 ALVNS
-1600 QSTQKFRFTVSYEI
+1600 RTTQSFPFTVSYTAD
-1614 NGQTVTETL
+1614 GQTFTQE
-1623 GLAGGESGTLTIP
+1623 LALANGASGKLQIP
-1636 YGAKVTITETEHD
+1636 YGAEVTITETAHD
-1649 GFAVTFKNSETVL
+1649 GFAVTFKSGETLL
-1662 SQDDTCT
+1662 SSGDSYTFK
-1669 IDRMTADAAITAVNA
+1669 MTADAAITAVNA

>member
-1 MQDDLQEQARS
+1 MQDDLLEQARS

-28 GLCCAVAAATA
+28 GLCCAVAAATT

-95 AHLVLVCGQE
+95 ARLVLVCGQE

-112 TEDCYQTQYELICP
+112 TEDCCQTQYELICP

-240 FASFCLHYAGVPEDS
+240 FASFCPHYAGVPEDS
-255 IPAQAGCIRWT
+255 IPAQAGCIRWV

-423 DETGALICALEE
+423 DETGTLICALEE

-462 DCYSADGTLVCELP
+462 DCYSADGTLVCTLP

-528 SGLSDGEASDGTE
+528 SGLSDEETSDGTE

-651 YIPRFATNGE
+651 YIPRFAVSGE
-661 KELTVFDTSGGV
+661 KTLNVYNTEGKN
-673 LPTNGGTNETKS
+673 LPKNGKS
-685 IYLTPTG
+685 NAQKQIFLTPAEGT
-692 QNTTKNAGNAT
+692 TTKNAGTAT
-703 PNYHVATTSELTK
+703 QNYKVATTDELTQ
-716 MYAANEF
+716 MYTANEF

-732 YINKLIDSSSYELKQ
+732 YINKLIDNSSYELKE
-747 IWVLRDGKD
+747 IWVLKEGGSED
-756 EVSTNEADW
+756 STEDTDW
-765 TIYDDPANVHFTN
+765 IRYTDPSSVHFTN
-778 RDLKDEDGASA
+778 RNLKDEAGAA
-789 QNIIYLDSTKRN
+789 EQDIIYLDSTKRN

-820 YDYDISSGQNNNGS
+820 YDYNISSGQNDDGK

-862 DVLAFGNDN
+862 DVLAFGNAN

-877 RYKFDGVFLNK
+877 GYTFDGVFLNK
-888 HSTQYNDGNTD
+888 HSGRNF
-899 YTLPYHEYGCTF
+899 GCTF
-911 GLASGLHV
+911 GLASGL
-919 IRSADGTIDSSK
+919 SDGKIV
-931 STIIY
+931 Y
-936 NEWLVAPYLFNDGS
+936 NEWLVAPNLFNDGS
-950 ANGKHTYD
+950 AEGKRSFE
-958 NSSLTFTRVGDTYT
+958 NSSLTFSRVGDTYT
-972 LSSASVNGVGSID
+972 LSSASVDGQTIS
-985 GLQNFFHPSPN
+985 GLQEFFNPSPKLD
-996 ASTTH
+996 TTH
-1001 THILTNDFW
+1001 THIFTNDFW
-1010 PLDGATV
+1010 PLDGV
-1017 KTDPLFGGSSI
+1017 SYSNMDPKFGSYSNPI
-1028 VNFQGFDPVG
+1028 YYEGFSES
-1038 KVAADGRV
+1038 
-1046 TNGEWKDLPGSF
+1046 NPGSWTGESTKL
-1058 PGSDDGRAHNSF
+1058 PYSDDGQNHNSF

-1079 TLTPD
+1079 TLTED

-1089 DYTFFGDDDMWVFL
+1089 EYYFFGDDDMWVFL

-1116 SVGEYVNLWNYIDA
+1116 SVGEYVNLWNYIGA
-1130 DRTKDEQ
+1130 DRTEDEQ

-1173 DLEISK
+1173 DLEIRK
-1179 QVIGEDDPDKGK
+1179 QVIGEDDLDK
-1191 EFTFGI
+1191 EFTFDI

-1202 NGSRIWDDYAY
+1202 NGRRIWDDYAY
-1213 TRMKNDGSTETDLV
+1213 TRTKKNGSTETDLV
-1227 LHNGSQFSLKAGET
+1227 LHNGSQFKLRAGET

-1296 MKKVGLTLQKL
+1296 MKKVGLPLQKL
-1307 DQDGKPLKGAV
+1307 DQDGDPLKDAV
-1318 FELKNA
+1318 FELRNA
-1324 ADALVYAMKDTDS
+1324 AGEVVWAVRKTEGGS
-1337 TSGQILYTVPSSG
+1337 PTYTVPSSG

-1362 ALAEDPSFVI
+1362 ALASDSNFVI
-1372 GQDASAEKHDAT
+1372 GQNSSLGQNDAQLQEKTGSNA
-1384 LQKKADNGLQKFRVY
+1384 QKMYVA
-1399 RQADGSYSFYCEQS
+1399 RQTDGSYSFRCEENKRY
-1413 QFWLDLDG
+1413 LDLDSANLEDG
-1421 RGLTNGTLIHFWSNA
+1421 HLVHFYPGENDNDDTPHTN
-1436 GHPTTE
+1436 
-1442 DAQKWYLIANG
+1442 QKWYLIANG

-1459 KPRVAVLA
+1459 KPRVAVLN
-1467 QSKAVLDLNGA
+1467 QSTAVLDLNTGVA
-1478 TIAEG
+1478 SVG
-1483 QRIQVWTDNASPAQ
+1483 QRIQVYKDNGTAAQ
-1497 KWLLVPMEEAAA
+1497 KWLLVPVEEAEA
-1509 PETTKELA
+1509 PKTTKELA

-1531 GSYTLS
+1531 GSYTLT
-1537 ETKAPGGY
+1537 ETKAPEGY
-1545 QKLSQPI
+1545 QKLSQSI
-1552 SFRVGADG
+1552 SFRVGTDG
-1560 RITLADGTITDAIV
+1560 SVTLADGTITNAAV
-1574 ANDGILQVRNR
+1574 ENGVLQVRNR

-1600 QSTQKFRFTVSYEI
+1600 QTTQSFPFTVSYTADRQTFTQTLSLA
-1614 NGQTVTETL
+1614 NG
-1623 GLAGGESGTLTIP
+1623 ASGTLQIP
-1636 YGAKVTITETEHD
+1636 YGAKVTITETAHD
-1649 GFAVTFKNSETVL
+1649 GFAVTFKSGDILL
-1662 SQDDTCT
+1662 SSGDSYTFK
-1669 IDRMTADAAITAVNA
+1669 MTADAAITAVNA

-1699 QLAGAALA
+1699 QLAGAAL
-1707 ALAVL
+1707 VL
-1712 AYNWINV
+1712 LTLPAYNWIKT

>member
-1 MQDDLQEQARS
+1 MQDDLQEQTRS

-87 VHTEDCYA
+87 VHTEGCYA
-95 AHLVLVCGQE
+95 ASLVLVCGQE

-112 TEDCYQTQYELICP
+112 TEDCCQTQYELICS

-307 VSADGASLTTIEGNV
+307 VSADGTSLTTIEGNV

-348 DNGETPEEPAEPE
+348 DGGETPDEPAEPE

-367 LCGHEEHAH
+367 LCGHEEH
-376 TADCYDETGALICT
+376 
-390 LEEHTHVESC
+390 S
-400 YQTAAEKTP
+400 
-409 LCGHEAHTHTADCY
+409 HTADCY

-520 QATDAAVF
+520 QTADAAVF
-528 SGLSDGEASDGTE
+528 SGLSDGEASDGAE

-549 LVQSGEALDTAAYR
+549 LVQSDEALDTAAYR

-651 YIPRFATNGE
+651 YIPRFAVSGE
-661 KELTVFDTSGGV
+661 KTLNVYNTEGKNLPKNGKSNAQKQIFLTSAE
-673 LPTNGGTNETKS
+673 GT
-685 IYLTPTG
+685 
-692 QNTTKNAGNAT
+692 TTKNAGTAT
-703 PNYHVATTSELTK
+703 QNYKVATTNELTQ
-716 MYAANEF
+716 MYTANEF

-732 YINKLIDSSSYELKQ
+732 YINKLIDNSSYELKE
-747 IWVLRDGKD
+747 IWVLKEGGRED
-756 EVSTNEADW
+756 STEETDW
-765 TIYDDPANVHFTN
+765 IRYTDPSSVHFTN

-789 QNIIYLDSTKRN
+789 QNIIYLNSAKRN
-801 VLRLVYD
+801 VLRLVYN

-815 TSATF
+815 TPATF
-820 YDYDISSGQNNNGS
+820 YDYDISSGQNENGR

-845 SNYGTSRNGAR
+845 SNYGTSLNGKR

-888 HSTQYNDGNTD
+888 HSTQYKDGNTNH
-899 YTLPYHEYGCTF
+899 TLPYHEYGCTF

-919 IRSADGTIDSSK
+919 IRSADGTIDSSR

-936 NEWLVAPYLFNDGS
+936 NEWLVAPKLFNDGN

-1010 PLDGATV
+1010 PLDGATG

-1038 KVAADGRV
+1038 NVAADGTV
-1046 TNGEWKDLPGSF
+1046 TNGGWKDLSGSF

-1130 DRTKDEQ
+1130 DRREDEQ

-1173 DLEISK
+1173 DLEIRK
-1179 QVIGEDDPDKGK
+1179 QVIGEDDPNK

-1197 KFTDA
+1197 RFTDA

-1213 TRMKNDGSTETDLV
+1213 TRTKNDGSTETDLV
-1227 LHNGSQFSLKAGET
+1227 LHNGSQFSLKSGET

-1257 LDPDGYT
+1257 LDPGGYT

-1296 MKKVGLTLQKL
+1296 MEKVGLTLQKL
-1307 DQDGKPLKGAV
+1307 DQDGNPLKGAV

-1324 ADALVYAMKDTDS
+1324 AGDSVYAMKDTDS
-1337 TSGQILYTVPSSG
+1337 SGTIYTVPSSG

-1356 GALYYI
+1356 RALYYI
-1362 ALAEDPSFVI
+1362 ALASDPSYVI
-1372 GQDASAEKHDAT
+1372 AQDTAAADHAVT
-1384 LQKKADNGLQKFRVY
+1384 LQQKSGAAAQQFKVY
-1399 RQADGSYSFYCEQS
+1399 RQSDGSYSFQCQANNK
-1413 QFWLDLDG
+1413 WLDLHDG
-1421 RGLTNGTLIHFWSNA
+1421 GLTDGQLVHCWENSDT
-1436 GHPTTE
+1436 PTTH
-1442 DAQKWYLIANG
+1442 DNQKWYLIANG

-1459 KPRVAVLA
+1459 KPRVAVLN
-1467 QSKAVLDLNGA
+1467 QSTAVLDLNTGVA
-1478 TIAEG
+1478 SVG
-1483 QRIQVWTDNASPAQ
+1483 QRIQVYKDNASPAQ
-1497 KWLLVPMEEAAA
+1497 KWLLVPVEEAAP
-1509 PETTKELA
+1509 PETTTELE

-1531 GSYTLS
+1531 GSYTLT
-1537 ETKAPGGY
+1537 ETQAPGGY
-1545 QKLSQPI
+1545 QMLSQPI
-1552 SFRVGADG
+1552 SFCVGAG
-1560 RITLADGTITDAIV
+1560 GTITLADGTITDAIV
-1574 ANDGILQVRNR
+1574 ANNGILQVRNR
-1585 HEDLTLTLK
+1585 HEDLTLTLI

-1600 QSTQKFRFTVSYEI
+1600 QSTQKFPFTVSYEI
-1614 NGQTVTETL
+1614 NGQPVTETRE
-1623 GLAGGESGTLTIP
+1623 LAGGEFGTLKIP
-1636 YGAKVTITETEHD
+1636 YGAEVTITETAHD
-1649 GFAVTFKNSETVL
+1649 GFAVTFKSGETLL
-1662 SQDDTCT
+1662 SSGDSYTFK
-1669 IDRMTADAAITAVNA
+1669 MTADAAITAFNA

-1699 QLAGAALA
+1699 QLAGAAL
-1707 ALAVL
+1707 VL
-1712 AYNWINV
+1712 LTLPAYNWIKM
-1719 KKQKAKGRTRP
+1719 KKRKAKGRTRP

>member
-1 MQDDLQEQARS
+1 MQDDLQEQTRS

-61 HDESCYET
+61 H
-69 ILICGQDE
+69 
-77 QLPVEQPTPH
+77 
-87 VHTEDCYA
+87 
-95 AHLVLVCGQE
+95 
-105 ESEEHTH
+105 
-112 TEDCYQTQYELICP
+112 
-126 LEEGEAEDEPE
+126 
-137 IPAHVHTDACYETR
+137 
-151 LICEKPEHTHSLSC
+151 SLSC

-188 GQWRADVVAVAESQ
+188 GQWCADVVAVAESQ

-212 IVDEAGGM
+212 FVDEAGGM

-367 LCGHEEHAH
+367 LCGHEEHSH

-423 DETGALICALEE
+423 DETGALICTLEE

-462 DCYSADGTLVCELP
+462 DCYSADGTLVCALP

-520 QATDAAVF
+520 QTADAAVF

-541 QWIVRQLA
+541 QWIVRQFA

-610 LDSATISAEEAA
+610 LDSATISAEKAA

-732 YINKLIDSSSYELKQ
+732 YINKLIDNSSYELKQ

-756 EVSTNEADW
+756 EASTNEADW

-778 RDLKDEDGASA
+778 RNLTDEAGAGE
-789 QNIIYLDSTKRN
+789 QNIIYLDSTSTKRN

-820 YDYDISSGQNNNGS
+820 YDYNISSGQNGDGK
-834 WRTGITGINSE
+834 WCTGITGINIE
-845 SNYGTSRNGAR
+845 SNYPKDNEKTKWSDYR
-856 TWKSYC
+856 
-862 DVLAFGNDN
+862 DILAFGNAN
-871 CGTGMS
+871 CGTGMAN
-877 RYKFDGVFLNK
+877 YKFNGVYLNK
-888 HSTQYNDGNTD
+888 YSGRN
-899 YTLPYHEYGCTF
+899 YGCTF
-911 GLASGLHV
+911 GLA
-919 IRSADGTIDSSK
+919 K
-931 STIIY
+931 SLSNGKIVY
-936 NEWLVAPYLFNDGS
+936 NDWLITPDLFNEGN
-950 ANGKHTYD
+950 ANGKKSFE
-958 NSSLTFTRVGDTYT
+958 NSSLTFSQVGDTYT
-972 LSSASVNGVGSID
+972 LSSASVGTRSIR
-985 GLQNFFHPSPN
+985 GLQDFFNPSPKTD
-996 ASTTH
+996 TTH
-1001 THILTNDFW
+1001 THIFTNDFW
-1010 PLDGATV
+1010 PLDGV
-1017 KTDPLFGGSSI
+1017 SYTDIQMDPKFGSYSNPI
-1028 VNFQGFDPVG
+1028 YYQGF
-1038 KVAADGRV
+1038 ASADGISG
-1046 TNGEWKDLPGSF
+1046 TWGDESTTLPY
-1058 PGSDDGRAHNSF
+1058 SDDGQAHNSF

-1103 DDTLVCDIGGVHS
+1103 DHKLVCDIGGVHS
-1116 SVGEYVNLWNYIDA
+1116 SVGEYVNLWDYIRT
-1130 DRTKDEQ
+1130 DRTEDEQ

-1179 QVIGEDDPDKGK
+1179 QVIGEDDPDKDK
-1191 EFTFGI
+1191 EFTFDI

-1213 TRMKNDGSTETDLV
+1213 TRTKNDGSTEADLV

-1270 GVLSGGGTAQG
+1270 GVLSGGGSAQG
-1281 TIIKDVP
+1281 TIIKDIP

-1318 FELKNA
+1318 FKLKNA
-1324 ADALVYAMKDTDS
+1324 AGGSVYAMKDTDS
-1337 TSGQILYTVPSSG
+1337 SGTIYTVPSSG

-1413 QFWLDLDG
+1413 QFWIDLDG
-1421 RGLTNGTLIHFWSNA
+1421 RGLTNGTLVHFWSNA
-1436 GHPTTE
+1436 DHPTTE

-1459 KPRVAVLA
+1459 NPRSAVLN
-1467 QSKAVLDLNGA
+1467 QSTAVLDLNTGVA
-1478 TIAEG
+1478 SVG
-1483 QRIQVWTDNASPAQ
+1483 QRIQVYKDNGTAAQ
-1497 KWLLVPMEEAAA
+1497 KWLLVPVEEAAA

-1517 VDDGGVLRLAGLLP
+1517 VDDDGVLQLAGLLP
-1531 GSYTLS
+1531 GSYTLT
-1537 ETKAPGGY
+1537 ETQAPGGY

-1560 RITLADGTITDAIV
+1560 TITLADGTITDAIV

-1600 QSTQKFRFTVSYEI
+1600 QSTQAFRFTVSYEI

-1662 SQDDTCT
+1662 AQSDTCT

-1684 AGYALPGTGGGALWL
+1684 AGYALSGTGGGALWL

>member
-1 MQDDLQEQARS
+1 MQDDLQEQTRS

-28 GLCCAVAAATA
+28 GLCCTVAAATA

-112 TEDCYQTQYELICP
+112 TEDCCQTQYELICP

-255 IPAQAGCIRWT
+255 IPAQAGCIRWV

-367 LCGHEEHAH
+367 LCGHEEHSH

-390 LEEHTHVESC
+390 
-400 YQTAAEKTP
+400 
-409 LCGHEAHTHTADCY
+409 
-423 DETGALICALEE
+423 LEE

-549 LVQSGEALDTAAYR
+549 LAQSGEALDTAAYR

-610 LDSATISAEEAA
+610 LDSATISTEEAA

-630 SGTIAVLAT
+630 SGTIAVLASS
-639 TANPSYTVQYYA
+639 ANPQFTVQYYA
-651 YIPRFATNGE
+651 EIPRFDKSGDYP
-661 KELTVFDTSGGV
+661 LTVFDTSGGV
-673 LPTNGGTNETKS
+673 LPGNNTTNKKKS
-685 IYLTPTG
+685 IYLAKSDKQTPNG
-692 QNTTKNAGNAT
+692 VNAGDRSYYYT
-703 PNYHVATTSELTK
+703 VATTNTLTQVYSDNTFAYISSPGLKYIDKLTDNEHYKCREL
-716 MYAANEF
+716 
-723 EYIKAPNPS
+723 
-732 YINKLIDSSSYELKQ
+732 
-747 IWVLRDGKD
+747 WVLKEGGDPN
-756 EVSTNEADW
+756 STDQNDW
-765 TIYDDPANVHFTN
+765 TVYQNLDTVQFTN
-778 RDLKDEDGASA
+778 RAEVAAENPGTY
-789 QNIIYLDSTKRN
+789 IYIRPGGQTT
-801 VLRLVYD
+801 LRLVYS
-808 TKEADFT
+808 AMNDFF
-815 TSATF
+815 TSSAVF
-820 YDYDISSGQNNNGS
+820 YDYDITNGERDGNA
-834 WRTGITGINSE
+834 WKTGFAGINQRDNYPA
-845 SNYGTSRNGAR
+845 SNAHTKWGDAR
-856 TWKSYC
+856 DTI
-862 DVLAFGNDN
+862 AFGNAN
-871 CGTGMS
+871 TGSGMAD
-877 RYKFDGVFLNK
+877 YKFSERYLNK
-888 HSTQYNDGNTD
+888 YSGVDD
-899 YTLPYHEYGCTF
+899 DFGCTF
-911 GLASGLHV
+911 GLVDSLDESGHIV
-919 IRSADGTIDSSK
+919 
-931 STIIY
+931 Y
-936 NEWLVAPYLFNDGS
+936 NEWLLVPKLFNDGN
-950 ANGKHTYD
+950 ANGKKTYSG
-958 NSSLTFTRVGDTYT
+958 SSLTFNRVGDTYT
-972 LSSASVNGVGSID
+972 LSSASVAGGGSVSN
-985 GLQNFFHPSPN
+985 LEKLFNPSPVAGTIYDGTAN
-996 ASTTH
+996 GTNTTGKA
-1001 THILTNDFW
+1001 IYTNDFW
-1010 PLDGATV
+1010 PLDATYNKDPHIGAGTIRYKGYLNEDKLSFES
-1017 KTDPLFGGSSI
+1017 KTEKTGIFS
-1028 VNFQGFDPVG
+1028 
-1038 KVAADGRV
+1038 
-1046 TNGEWKDLPGSF
+1046 T
-1058 PGSDDGRAHNSF
+1058 SDDGRAHNAY
-1070 FGMQYAVTF
+1070 FGMQYAVEF

-1089 DYTFFGDDDMWVFL
+1089 EYTFFGDDDMWVFL
-1103 DDTLVCDIGGVHS
+1103 DQQLVCDIGGVHS
-1116 SVGEYVNLWNYIDA
+1116 SVGEYVNLWDYINKIDGEE
-1130 DRTKDEQ
+1130 RTETKT
-1137 HTLTFFYT
+1137 HTLTIFYT

-1165 VNIEQKTG
+1165 VTLKQTTG
-1173 DLEISK
+1173 NLS
-1179 QVIGEDDPDKGK
+1179 VGK
-1191 EFTFGI
+1191 EVVGESDPTKDFTFQATFGSTSA
-1197 KFTDA
+1197 FAYYRFDA
-1202 NGSRIWDDYAY
+1202 NGIRVD
-1213 TRMKNDGSTETDLV
+1213 TDQEL
-1227 LHNGSQFSLKAGET
+1227 LLSSGQTFTLKAGEHVEFQN
-1241 IRIKYLPIG
+1241 LPIG
-1250 LRYEITE
+1250 MQYSFKET
-1257 LDPDGYT
+1257 DYSGYS
-1264 VTNTVD
+1264 VTNTVNGVVSAGANAT
-1270 GVLSGGGTAQG
+1270 GVL
-1281 TIIKDVP
+1281 IKDMLNEVI
-1288 GTVVFTNT
+1288 FTNT
-1296 MKKVGLTLQKL
+1296 RGTVPLTLQKL
-1307 DQDGKPLKGAV
+1307 DQDGKPFKGAV

-1362 ALAEDPSFVI
+1362 VLAAEPSFVI

-1384 LQKKADNGLQKFRVY
+1384 LQQKADNGLQKFRVY

-1421 RGLTNGTLIHFWSNA
+1421 RGLTNGTLVHFWSNA
-1436 GHPTTE
+1436 DRPTTE

-1459 KPRVAVLA
+1459 KPRVAVLT
-1467 QSKAVLDLNGA
+1467 QSKAVLGLNGA

-1483 QRIQVWTDNASPAQ
+1483 QRIQVGTDNGSPAQ
-1497 KWLLVPMEEAAA
+1497 KWLLVPVEEAAA

-1545 QKLSQPI
+1545 QKLSPSI

-1560 RITLADGTITDAIV
+1560 TITLADGTITDAIV

-1600 QSTQKFRFTVSYEI
+1600 QSTQKFRFTVSYVI
-1614 NGQTVTETL
+1614 DGRTVPETL

-1662 SQDDTCT
+1662 SQGDTCT

-1699 QLAGAALA
+1699 QLAGAAL
-1707 ALAVL
+1707 VL
-1712 AYNWINV
+1712 LTLPAYNWIKT

>member
-1 MQDDLQEQARS
+1 M
-12 RAAAQTRRRK
+12 
-22 RRIWVA
+22 
-28 GLCCAVAAATA
+28 
-39 YALTRPALTMTQQ
+39 
-52 TFCGQEAHT
+52 
-61 HDESCYET
+61 
-69 ILICGQDE
+69 
-77 QLPVEQPTPH
+77 
-87 VHTEDCYA
+87 
-95 AHLVLVCGQE
+95 
-105 ESEEHTH
+105 
-112 TEDCYQTQYELICP
+112 
-126 LEEGEAEDEPE
+126 
-137 IPAHVHTDACYETR
+137 
-151 LICEKPEHTHSLSC
+151 
-165 YADAQ
+165 
-170 ADLESASVWEQTI
+170 
-183 PQTLS
+183 
-188 GQWRADVVAVAESQ
+188 
-202 LGYAASTRNY
+202 
-212 IVDEAGGM
+212 
-220 HGYTRYGAWYGS
+220 
-232 PYGEWCAM
+232 
-240 FASFCLHYAGVPEDS
+240 
-255 IPAQAGCIRWT
+255 
-266 EQLQALGRYAAAGA
+266 
-280 AAPQPGDLVFFDTG
+280 
-294 SDGYADHVALVAE
+294 
-307 VSADGASLTTIEGNV
+307 
-322 GGCVVRKQHAL
+322 
-333 DEAGLLGFGI
+333 
-343 LPEQE
+343 
-348 DNGETPEEPAEPE
+348 
-361 TPARTP
+361 
-367 LCGHEEHAH
+367 
-376 TADCYDETGALICT
+376 
-390 LEEHTHVESC
+390 
-400 YQTAAEKTP
+400 
-409 LCGHEAHTHTADCY
+409 
-423 DETGALICALEE
+423 
-435 HTHTDACYE
+435 
-444 PAAEKTPLC
+444 
-453 GLEEHTHTE
+453 
-462 DCYSADGTLVCELP
+462 
-476 EHTHTDACYEAASTQ
+476 
-491 RFSYADAQL
+491 
-500 QLTLT
+500 
-505 VESAQPLPEGTELDV
+505 

-576 PLLGQL
+576 PLPGQL

-610 LDSATISAEEAA
+610 LDSATISATETA
-622 PVFTVSVQ
+622 PLFTVSVQ

-651 YIPRFATNGE
+651 YIPRFAVSGE
-661 KELTVFDTSGGV
+661 KTLNVYNTEGKN
-673 LPTNGGTNETKS
+673 LPKNGKS
-685 IYLTPTG
+685 NAQKQIFLTPAEGT
-692 QNTTKNAGNAT
+692 TTKNAGTAT
-703 PNYHVATTSELTK
+703 QNYKVATTDELTQ
-716 MYAANEF
+716 MYTANEF

-732 YINKLIDSSSYELKQ
+732 YINKLIDNSSYELKES
-747 IWVLRDGKD
+747 WVLKDGGNED
-756 EVSTNEADW
+756 STEETDW
-765 TIYDDPANVHFTN
+765 IRYTDPSSVHFTN
-778 RDLKDEDGASA
+778 RDLTDEAGASA

-815 TSATF
+815 TPATF
-820 YDYDISSGQNNNGS
+820 YDYNISSGQNADGK

-845 SNYGTSRNGAR
+845 SNYGTSRNGER

-877 RYKFDGVFLNK
+877 RYKFEGIFLNK
-888 HSTQYNDGNTD
+888 HSTQYKDGNTD
-899 YTLPYHEYGCTF
+899 YTLPYHEYCCTF
-911 GLASGLHV
+911 GLASGLNV

-936 NEWLVAPYLFNDGS
+936 NEWLVAPNLFNEGS

-1001 THILTNDFW
+1001 THILMNDFW
-1010 PLDGATV
+1010 PLDGATG

-1028 VNFQGFDPVG
+1028 INFQGFDPVG
-1038 KVAADGRV
+1038 NVAADGTV
-1046 TNGEWKDLPGSF
+1046 TNGGWKDLSGSF

-1070 FGMQYAVTF
+1070 FSMQYAVTF

-1089 DYTFFGDDDMWVFL
+1089 DYTFFGDDDIWVFL

-1116 SVGEYVNLWNYIDA
+1116 SVGEYVNLWDYIDA
-1130 DRTKDEQ
+1130 DRTEDEQ
-1137 HTLTFFYT
+1137 YTLTFFYT

-1173 DLEISK
+1173 DLEIRK
-1179 QVIGEDDPDKGK
+1179 QVIGEDDPDKK
-1191 EFTFGI
+1191 FTFDI
-1197 KFTDA
+1197 KFTNA
-1202 NGSRIWDDYAY
+1202 NDSRIWDDYAY
-1213 TRMKNDGSTETDLV
+1213 TRTKNDGSTETGLV
-1227 LHNGSQFSLKAGET
+1227 LHNGSQFSLKAGEI

-1270 GVLSGGGTAQG
+1270 GVLSGGGTARG

-1307 DQDGKPLKGAV
+1307 DQDGKPLKDAV
-1318 FELKNA
+1318 FELRNA
-1324 ADALVYAMKDTDS
+1324 AGEVAWAVRKTEGGS
-1337 TSGQILYTVPSSG
+1337 TTYTVPSSG

-1362 ALAEDPSFVI
+1362 ALAEDPNFVI

-1384 LQKKADNGLQKFRVY
+1384 LQQKADNGLQKFRVY

-1421 RGLTNGTLIHFWSNA
+1421 RGLTNGTLVHFWSNA

-1442 DAQKWYLIANG
+1442 DAQKWYLIANS

-1459 KPRVAVLA
+1459 KPRSAVLN
-1467 QSKAVLDLNGA
+1467 QSTAVLDLNTGVA
-1478 TIAEG
+1478 SVG
-1483 QRIQVWTDNASPAQ
+1483 QRIQVYKDNGTAAQ
-1497 KWLLVPMEEAAA
+1497 KWLLVPVEEAA

-1531 GSYTLS
+1531 GTYTLT
-1537 ETKAPGGY
+1537 ETQAPDGY

-1560 RITLADGTITDAIV
+1560 TITLPDGTITDAIV

-1585 HEDLTLTLK
+1585 HEDLTLTLR

-1600 QSTQKFRFTVSYEI
+1600 QSTQTFPFTVS
-1614 NGQTVTETL
+1614 
-1623 GLAGGESGTLTIP
+1623 
-1636 YGAKVTITETEHD
+1636 
-1649 GFAVTFKNSETVL
+1649 
-1662 SQDDTCT
+1662 
-1669 IDRMTADAAITAVNA
+1669 
-1684 AGYALPGTGGGALWL
+1684 
-1699 QLAGAALA
+1699 
-1707 ALAVL
+1707 
-1712 AYNWINV
+1712 
-1719 KKQKAKGRTRP
+1719 

>member
-1 MQDDLQEQARS
+1 
-12 RAAAQTRRRK
+12 
-22 RRIWVA
+22 
-28 GLCCAVAAATA
+28 
-39 YALTRPALTMTQQ
+39 MTQQ

-95 AHLVLVCGQE
+95 ARLVLVCGQA

-112 TEDCYQTQYELICP
+112 TEDCCQTQYELICP

-255 IPAQAGCIRWT
+255 IPAQAGCIRWV

-367 LCGHEEHAH
+367 LCGHEEHSH

-409 LCGHEAHTHTADCY
+409 LCEHEAHTHTADCY

-476 EHTHTDACYEAASTQ
+476 EHTHTDTCYEAASTQ

-528 SGLSDGEASDGTE
+528 SGLSDGAE

-549 LVQSGEALDTAAYR
+549 LVQSGGALDTAAYR

-639 TANPSYTVQYYA
+639 TANPSYTVQYYV
-651 YIPRFATNGE
+651 YIPRFAVSGE
-661 KELTVFDTSGGV
+661 KTLNVYNTEGKR
-673 LPTNGGTNETKS
+673 LPKNGINNAQKQ
-685 IYLTPTG
+685 IFLTPAEGT
-692 QNTTKNAGNAT
+692 TTKNAGT
-703 PNYHVATTSELTK
+703 RTQNYKVATTDELTQ
-716 MYAANEF
+716 MYTANEF

-732 YINKLIDSSSYELKQ
+732 YINKLIDNSSYELKQ
-747 IWVLRDGKD
+747 IWVLQDGKD
-756 EVSTNEADW
+756 EASTNEADW

-820 YDYDISSGQNNNGS
+820 YDYNISSGQNGDGK
-834 WRTGITGINSE
+834 WCTGITGINIE
-845 SNYGTSRNGAR
+845 SNYPKDNEKTKWSDYR
-856 TWKSYC
+856 
-862 DVLAFGNDN
+862 DILAFGNAN
-871 CGTGMS
+871 CGTGMAN
-877 RYKFDGVFLNK
+877 YKFNGVYLNK
-888 HSTQYNDGNTD
+888 YSGRN
-899 YTLPYHEYGCTF
+899 YGCTF
-911 GLASGLHV
+911 GLA
-919 IRSADGTIDSSK
+919 K
-931 STIIY
+931 SLSNGKIVY
-936 NEWLVAPYLFNDGS
+936 NDWLITPDLFNEGN
-950 ANGKHTYD
+950 ANGKKSFE
-958 NSSLTFTRVGDTYT
+958 NSSLTFSQVGDTYT
-972 LSSASVNGVGSID
+972 LSSASVGTRSIS
-985 GLQNFFHPSPN
+985 GLQDFFNPSPKTD
-996 ASTTH
+996 TTH
-1001 THILTNDFW
+1001 THIFTNDFW
-1010 PLDGATV
+1010 PLDGV
-1017 KTDPLFGGSSI
+1017 SYTDIQMDPKFGSYSNPI
-1028 VNFQGFDPVG
+1028 YYQGF
-1038 KVAADGRV
+1038 ASADGISG
-1046 TNGEWKDLPGSF
+1046 TWGDESKTLPY
-1058 PGSDDGRAHNSF
+1058 SDDGQAHNSF

-1130 DRTKDEQ
+1130 DRTEDEQ

-1153 CYMNFTLPSVSG
+1153 CYMNFALPSVSG

-1179 QVIGEDDPDKGK
+1179 QVIGEDDPDKDK
-1191 EFTFGI
+1191 EFTFDI

-1213 TRMKNDGSTETDLV
+1213 TRTKNDGSTEADLV

-1270 GVLSGGGTAQG
+1270 GVLSGGGSAQG
-1281 TIIKDVP
+1281 TIIKDIP

-1324 ADALVYAMKDTDS
+1324 ADNPVYAMKDTDS
-1337 TSGQILYTVPSSG
+1337 ASGQILYTVPSSG

-1356 GALYYI
+1356 GALYCI

-1384 LQKKADNGLQKFRVY
+1384 LQQKADNGLQKFRVY

-1421 RGLTNGTLIHFWSNA
+1421 RGLTNGTLVHFWSNA
-1436 GHPTTE
+1436 DRPTTE

-1483 QRIQVWTDNASPAQ
+1483 QRIQVWTDNGSPAQ
-1497 KWLLVPMEEAAA
+1497 KWLLVPVEEAAA

-1531 GSYTLS
+1531 GSYTLT
-1537 ETKAPGGY
+1537 ETKAPDGY

-1614 NGQTVTETL
+1614 NGQTVTQEL
-1623 GLAGGESGTLTIP
+1623 ELAGGESKELSIP
-1636 YGAKVTITETEHD
+1636 YGAAVTIIETEHD
-1649 GFAVTFKNSETVL
+1649 GFAVTFKNAETVL
-1662 SQDDTCT
+1662 AQGDTCT
-1669 IDRMTADAAITAVNA
+1669 IERMTADAAITAVNA

>member
-1 MQDDLQEQARS
+1 M
-12 RAAAQTRRRK
+12 
-22 RRIWVA
+22 
-28 GLCCAVAAATA
+28 
-39 YALTRPALTMTQQ
+39 
-52 TFCGQEAHT
+52 
-61 HDESCYET
+61 
-69 ILICGQDE
+69 
-77 QLPVEQPTPH
+77 
-87 VHTEDCYA
+87 
-95 AHLVLVCGQE
+95 
-105 ESEEHTH
+105 
-112 TEDCYQTQYELICP
+112 
-126 LEEGEAEDEPE
+126 
-137 IPAHVHTDACYETR
+137 
-151 LICEKPEHTHSLSC
+151 
-165 YADAQ
+165 
-170 ADLESASVWEQTI
+170 
-183 PQTLS
+183 
-188 GQWRADVVAVAESQ
+188 AESQ

-255 IPAQAGCIRWT
+255 IPAQAGCIRWV
-266 EQLQALGRYAAAGA
+266 EQLQAFGRYAAADT

-348 DNGETPEEPAEPE
+348 DGGETPDEPAEPE

-367 LCGHEEHAH
+367 LCGHEEH
-376 TADCYDETGALICT
+376 
-390 LEEHTHVESC
+390 S
-400 YQTAAEKTP
+400 
-409 LCGHEAHTHTADCY
+409 HTADCY

-462 DCYSADGTLVCELP
+462 EDCYSADGTLVCALP

-520 QATDAAVF
+520 QTADAAVF

-576 PLLGQL
+576 PLLGEL

-630 SGTIAVLAT
+630 SGTIAVLASS
-639 TANPSYTVQYYA
+639 ANPQFTVQYYA
-651 YIPRFATNGE
+651 EIPRFDKSGDYP
-661 KELTVFDTSGGV
+661 LTVFDTSGGV
-673 LPTNGGTNETKS
+673 LPGNNTTNKKKS
-685 IYLTPTG
+685 IYLAKSDEQTPNG
-692 QNTTKNAGNAT
+692 VNAGNSSYYYT
-703 PNYHVATTSELTK
+703 VATTNTLTQVYSDNTFAYISSPGLKYIDKLTDNEHYKCREL
-716 MYAANEF
+716 
-723 EYIKAPNPS
+723 
-732 YINKLIDSSSYELKQ
+732 
-747 IWVLRDGKD
+747 WVLKEGGDPN
-756 EVSTNEADW
+756 STDHNNW
-765 TIYDDPANVHFTN
+765 TVYQNLDAVQFTN
-778 RDLKDEDGASA
+778 RAEIAAENPGTY
-789 QNIIYLDSTKRN
+789 IYIRPGGQTT
-801 VLRLVYD
+801 LRLVYS
-808 TKEADFT
+808 AMNDFF
-815 TSATF
+815 TSSAAF
-820 YDYDISSGQNNNGS
+820 YDYDITDGNKEGDY
-834 WRTGITGINSE
+834 WLTGTSGINSK
-845 SNYGTSRNGAR
+845 SNYPTNNAKTKWTDYRD
-856 TWKSYC
+856 T
-862 DVLAFGNDN
+862 LAFGNAN
-871 CGTGMS
+871 CGTGMANYQFAG
-877 RYKFDGVFLNK
+877 RYLNK
-888 HSTQYNDGNTD
+888 FSGVRDD
-899 YTLPYHEYGCTF
+899 FGCTF
-911 GLASGLHV
+911 KLANSLDENGHIV
-919 IRSADGTIDSSK
+919 YDD
-931 STIIY
+931 
-936 NEWLVAPYLFNDGS
+936 WLIAPKLFNDGN
-950 ANGKHTYD
+950 ANGKKTYSG
-958 NSSLTFTRVGDTYT
+958 SSLTFNRVGDTYT
-972 LSSASVNGVGSID
+972 LTSATAAGVGSI
-985 GLQNFFHPSPN
+985 GTLEKFFNPSPKAGTIYDEN
-996 ASTTH
+996 Y
-1001 THILTNDFW
+1001 TNSEGQKNIIFTNNFW
-1010 PLDGATV
+1010 PLDGAQD
-1017 KTDPLFGGSSI
+1017 KKDPIFGET
-1028 VNFQGFDPVG
+1028 G
-1038 KVAADGRV
+1038 KAVPYRGYV
-1046 TNGEWKDLPGSF
+1046 SGGNGNWTAEPGTF

-1116 SVGEYVNLWNYIDA
+1116 SVGEYVNLWDYI
-1130 DRTKDEQ
+1130 RTGRTEDEQ

-1179 QVIGEDDPDKGK
+1179 QVIGEDDPDKDK
-1191 EFTFGI
+1191 EFTFDI

-1213 TRMKNDGSTETDLV
+1213 TRTKNDGSTEADLV

-1270 GVLSGGGTAQG
+1270 GVLSGGGSAQG
-1281 TIIKDVP
+1281 TIIKDIP

-1324 ADALVYAMKDTDS
+1324 ADNPVYAMKDTDS
-1337 TSGQILYTVPSSG
+1337 ASGQILYTVPSSG

-1362 ALAEDPSFVI
+1362 VLAAEPSFVI

-1384 LQKKADNGLQKFRVY
+1384 LQQKADNGLQKFRVY

-1413 QFWLDLDG
+1413 QLWLDLDG
-1421 RGLTNGTLIHFWSNA
+1421 RGLTNGTLVHFWSNA
-1436 GHPTTE
+1436 DHPTTE

-1497 KWLLVPMEEAAA
+1497 KWLLVPVEEAAA

-1531 GSYTLS
+1531 GSYTLT

-1560 RITLADGTITDAIV
+1560 TITLADGTITDAIV

-1585 HEDLTLTLK
+1585 HEDLTLTLT

-1600 QSTQKFRFTVSYEI
+1600 QSTQKFPFTVSYEI

-1623 GLAGGESGTLTIP
+1623 GLAGGDSGTLKIP
-1636 YGAKVTITETEHD
+1636 YGAAVTITETEHD

-1662 SQDDTCT
+1662 AQGDTCT

-1699 QLAGAALA
+1699 QLAGAAL
-1707 ALAVL
+1707 VL
-1712 AYNWINV
+1712 LTLPAYNWIKT

>member
-1 MQDDLQEQARS
+1 MQDDLQEQTRS

-188 GQWRADVVAVAESQ
+188 GQWRTDVVAVAESQ

-348 DNGETPEEPAEPE
+348 DGGETPDEPAEPE

-367 LCGHEEHAH
+367 LCGHEEH
-376 TADCYDETGALICT
+376 
-390 LEEHTHVESC
+390 S
-400 YQTAAEKTP
+400 
-409 LCGHEAHTHTADCY
+409 HTADCY

-444 PAAEKTPLC
+444 SAAEKTPLC

-576 PLLGQL
+576 PLLGEL

-651 YIPRFATNGE
+651 YIPRFAVSGE
-661 KELTVFDTSGGV
+661 KTLNVYNTEGKK
-673 LPTNGGTNETKS
+673 LPKNGRYNAQKQ
-685 IYLTPTG
+685 IFLTPAEGT
-692 QNTTKNAGNAT
+692 TTKNAGT
-703 PNYHVATTSELTK
+703 RTQNYKVATTDELTQ
-716 MYAANEF
+716 MYTANEF

-732 YINKLIDSSSYELKQ
+732 YINKLIDNSSYELKQ
-747 IWVLRDGKD
+747 IWVLQDGKD
-756 EVSTNEADW
+756 EASTNEADW
-765 TIYDDPANVHFTN
+765 TIYDDPDNVHFTN
-778 RDLKDEDGASA
+778 RDLTDEAGAGE

-815 TSATF
+815 TPATF
-820 YDYDISSGQNNNGS
+820 YDYDISSGQNDNGR

-845 SNYGTSRNGAR
+845 SNYGTSRNGER

-888 HSTQYNDGNTD
+888 HSTQYKDGNTD

-1010 PLDGATV
+1010 PLDGATD

-1038 KVAADGRV
+1038 KVAADGTV
-1046 TNGEWKDLPGSF
+1046 TNGGWKDLSGSF

-1130 DRTKDEQ
+1130 NRTKDEQ

-1179 QVIGEDDPDKGK
+1179 QVIGEDDPDKNK
-1191 EFTFGI
+1191 EFTFDT

-1213 TRMKNDGSTETDLV
+1213 TRTKNDGSTETDLV

-1362 ALAEDPSFVI
+1362 ALAENPSFVI
-1372 GQDASAEKHDAT
+1372 GQDASAKKHDAT
-1384 LQKKADNGLQKFRVY
+1384 LQQKADNGLQKFRVY

-1413 QFWLDLDG
+1413 QLWLDLDG
-1421 RGLTNGTLIHFWSNA
+1421 RGLTNGTLVHFWSNA
-1436 GHPTTE
+1436 DRPTTE

-1459 KPRVAVLA
+1459 KPRSAVLN
-1467 QSKAVLDLNGA
+1467 QSTAVLDLNTG
-1478 TIAEG
+1478 IASVG
-1483 QRIQVWTDNASPAQ
+1483 QKIQAWEDNASPAQ
-1497 KWLLVPMEEAAA
+1497 KWLLVPVEEAAA

-1531 GSYTLS
+1531 GSYTLT
-1537 ETKAPGGY
+1537 ETQAPDGY
-1545 QKLSQPI
+1545 QRLSQPI

-1560 RITLADGTITDAIV
+1560 TITLADGTITDAIV

-1585 HEDLTLTLK
+1585 HDDLTLTLT

-1600 QSTQKFRFTVSYEI
+1600 KTTQSFPFTVSYTAD
-1614 NGQTVTETL
+1614 GQTFTQE
-1623 GLAGGESGTLTIP
+1623 LALANGASGKLQIP
-1636 YGAKVTITETEHD
+1636 YGAEVTITETAHD
-1649 GFAVTFKNSETVL
+1649 GFAVTFKSGETLL
-1662 SQDDTCT
+1662 SSGDSYTFK
-1669 IDRMTADAAITAVNA
+1669 MTADAAITAVNA

>member
-1 MQDDLQEQARS
+1 M
-12 RAAAQTRRRK
+12 
-22 RRIWVA
+22 
-28 GLCCAVAAATA
+28 
-39 YALTRPALTMTQQ
+39 
-52 TFCGQEAHT
+52 
-61 HDESCYET
+61 
-69 ILICGQDE
+69 
-77 QLPVEQPTPH
+77 
-87 VHTEDCYA
+87 
-95 AHLVLVCGQE
+95 
-105 ESEEHTH
+105 
-112 TEDCYQTQYELICP
+112 
-126 LEEGEAEDEPE
+126 
-137 IPAHVHTDACYETR
+137 
-151 LICEKPEHTHSLSC
+151 
-165 YADAQ
+165 
-170 ADLESASVWEQTI
+170 
-183 PQTLS
+183 
-188 GQWRADVVAVAESQ
+188 
-202 LGYAASTRNY
+202 
-212 IVDEAGGM
+212 
-220 HGYTRYGAWYGS
+220 
-232 PYGEWCAM
+232 
-240 FASFCLHYAGVPEDS
+240 
-255 IPAQAGCIRWT
+255 
-266 EQLQALGRYAAAGA
+266 
-280 AAPQPGDLVFFDTG
+280 
-294 SDGYADHVALVAE
+294 
-307 VSADGASLTTIEGNV
+307 
-322 GGCVVRKQHAL
+322 
-333 DEAGLLGFGI
+333 
-343 LPEQE
+343 
-348 DNGETPEEPAEPE
+348 
-361 TPARTP
+361 
-367 LCGHEEHAH
+367 
-376 TADCYDETGALICT
+376 
-390 LEEHTHVESC
+390 
-400 YQTAAEKTP
+400 QTA
-409 LCGHEAHTHTADCY
+409 
-423 DETGALICALEE
+423 
-435 HTHTDACYE
+435 
-444 PAAEKTPLC
+444 
-453 GLEEHTHTE
+453 
-462 DCYSADGTLVCELP
+462 
-476 EHTHTDACYEAASTQ
+476 
-491 RFSYADAQL
+491 
-500 QLTLT
+500 
-505 VESAQPLPEGTELDV
+505 
-520 QATDAAVF
+520 DAAVF

>member
-1 MQDDLQEQARS
+1 M
-12 RAAAQTRRRK
+12 
-22 RRIWVA
+22 
-28 GLCCAVAAATA
+28 
-39 YALTRPALTMTQQ
+39 
-52 TFCGQEAHT
+52 
-61 HDESCYET
+61 
-69 ILICGQDE
+69 
-77 QLPVEQPTPH
+77 
-87 VHTEDCYA
+87 
-95 AHLVLVCGQE
+95 
-105 ESEEHTH
+105 
-112 TEDCYQTQYELICP
+112 
-126 LEEGEAEDEPE
+126 
-137 IPAHVHTDACYETR
+137 
-151 LICEKPEHTHSLSC
+151 
-165 YADAQ
+165 
-170 ADLESASVWEQTI
+170 
-183 PQTLS
+183 
-188 GQWRADVVAVAESQ
+188 
-202 LGYAASTRNY
+202 
-212 IVDEAGGM
+212 
-220 HGYTRYGAWYGS
+220 
-232 PYGEWCAM
+232 
-240 FASFCLHYAGVPEDS
+240 
-255 IPAQAGCIRWT
+255 
-266 EQLQALGRYAAAGA
+266 
-280 AAPQPGDLVFFDTG
+280 
-294 SDGYADHVALVAE
+294 AE

-322 GGCVVRKQHAL
+322 GGCVVRKQHVL

-367 LCGHEEHAH
+367 LCRHEEHAH

-390 LEEHTHVESC
+390 LEEHTHTDAC
-400 YQTAAEKTP
+400 YEPAVEKTP
-409 LCGHEAHTHTADCY
+409 LCGHEAHTHT
-423 DETGALICALEE
+423 
-435 HTHTDACYE
+435 DACYE
-444 PAAEKTPLC
+444 PAEKTPLC

-462 DCYSADGTLVCELP
+462 DCYSADGTLVCALP

-528 SGLSDGEASDGTE
+528 SGLSDGEASGGAE
-541 QWIVRQLA
+541 QRIVRQLA

-576 PLLGQL
+576 PLPGQL

-651 YIPRFATNGE
+651 YIPRFAVSGE
-661 KELTVFDTSGGV
+661 KTLNVYNTEGEN
-673 LPTNGGTNETKS
+673 LPKNGKS
-685 IYLTPTG
+685 NA
-692 QNTTKNAGNAT
+692 QKKNAGTAT
-703 PNYHVATTSELTK
+703 QNYKVATTSELTQ
-716 MYAANEF
+716 MYTANEF

-732 YINKLIDSSSYELKQ
+732 YINKLIDNSSYELKE
-747 IWVLRDGKD
+747 IWVLKDGG
-756 EVSTNEADW
+756 NEDRTEETDW
-765 TIYDDPANVHFTN
+765 IRYTDPSSVHFTN
-778 RDLKDEDGASA
+778 RDLTDEAGASA

-815 TSATF
+815 TPATF
-820 YDYDISSGQNNNGS
+820 YDYNISSGQNTDGK

-845 SNYGTSRNGAR
+845 SNYGTSRNGER

-877 RYKFDGVFLNK
+877 RYKFEGIFLNK
-888 HSTQYNDGNTD
+888 HSTQYKDGNTD
-899 YTLPYHEYGCTF
+899 YTLPYHEYCCTF
-911 GLASGLHV
+911 GLASGLNV

-936 NEWLVAPYLFNDGS
+936 NEWLVAPNLFNEGS

-1010 PLDGATV
+1010 PLDGATG

-1028 VNFQGFDPVG
+1028 INSQGFDPVG
-1038 KVAADGRV
+1038 NVAADGTV
-1046 TNGEWKDLPGSF
+1046 TNGGWKDLSGSF

-1070 FGMQYAVTF
+1070 FSMQYAVTF

-1089 DYTFFGDDDMWVFL
+1089 DYTFFGDDDIWVFL

-1116 SVGEYVNLWNYIDA
+1116 SVGEYVNLWDYIDA
-1130 DRTKDEQ
+1130 DRTEDEQ

-1173 DLEISK
+1173 DLEIRK
-1179 QVIGEDDPDKGK
+1179 QIIGEDDPDKK
-1191 EFTFGI
+1191 FTFDI
-1197 KFTDA
+1197 KFTNA
-1202 NGSRIWDDYAY
+1202 NDSRIWDDYAY
-1213 TRMKNDGSTETDLV
+1213 TRTKNDGSTETDLV
-1227 LHNGSQFSLKAGET
+1227 LHNGSQFSLKAGEI

-1270 GVLSGGGTAQG
+1270 GVLSGGGTARG

-1307 DQDGKPLKGAV
+1307 DQDGKPLKDAV
-1318 FELKNA
+1318 FELRNA
-1324 ADALVYAMKDTDS
+1324 AGEVVRAVRKTEGGS
-1337 TSGQILYTVPSSG
+1337 TTYTVPSSG

-1362 ALAEDPSFVI
+1362 ALAEDPNFVI

-1384 LQKKADNGLQKFRVY
+1384 LQQKADNGLQKFRVY

-1421 RGLTNGTLIHFWSNA
+1421 RGLTNGTLVHFWSNA

-1442 DAQKWYLIANG
+1442 DAQKWYLIANS
-1453 DGTFKI
+1453 DGTFTI
-1459 KPRVAVLA
+1459 KPRSAVLN
-1467 QSKAVLDLNGA
+1467 QSTAVLDLNTGVA
-1478 TIAEG
+1478 SVG
-1483 QRIQVWTDNASPAQ
+1483 QRIQVYKDNGTAAQ
-1497 KWLLVPMEEAAA
+1497 KWLLVPVEEAA

-1531 GSYTLS
+1531 GTYTLT
-1537 ETKAPGGY
+1537 ETQAPDGY

-1560 RITLADGTITDAIV
+1560 TITLPDGTITDAIV

-1585 HEDLTLTLK
+1585 HEDLTLTLR

-1600 QSTQKFRFTVSYEI
+1600 QSTQTFPFTVS
-1614 NGQTVTETL
+1614 
-1623 GLAGGESGTLTIP
+1623 
-1636 YGAKVTITETEHD
+1636 
-1649 GFAVTFKNSETVL
+1649 
-1662 SQDDTCT
+1662 
-1669 IDRMTADAAITAVNA
+1669 
-1684 AGYALPGTGGGALWL
+1684 
-1699 QLAGAALA
+1699 
-1707 ALAVL
+1707 
-1712 AYNWINV
+1712 
-1719 KKQKAKGRTRP
+1719 

>member
-1 MQDDLQEQARS
+1 MQDDLQEQTRS

-95 AHLVLVCGQE
+95 AYLVLVCGQE

-112 TEDCYQTQYELICP
+112 TEDCCQTQYELICP

-307 VSADGASLTTIEGNV
+307 VSADGTSLTTMEGNV

-348 DNGETPEEPAEPE
+348 DGGETPDEPAEPE

-367 LCGHEEHAH
+367 LCGHEEHA
-376 TADCYDETGALICT
+376 
-390 LEEHTHVESC
+390 
-400 YQTAAEKTP
+400 
-409 LCGHEAHTHTADCY
+409 HTADCY

-505 VESAQPLPEGTELDV
+505 VESAQPLPAGTELDV
-520 QATDAAVF
+520 QTADAAVF
-528 SGLSDGEASDGTE
+528 SGLSDGEASDGAE

-549 LVQSGEALDTAAYR
+549 LVQSDEALDTAAYR

-630 SGTIAVLAT
+630 SGTIAVLASS
-639 TANPSYTVQYYA
+639 ANPQFTVQYYA
-651 YIPRFATNGE
+651 EIPRFDKSGNYP
-661 KELTVFDTSGGV
+661 LTVFDTSGGV
-673 LPTNGGTNETKS
+673 LPGNNTSNKKKN
-685 IYLTPTG
+685 IYLAKSDEQTPNG
-692 QNTTKNAGNAT
+692 VNAGDKSYYYT
-703 PNYHVATTSELTK
+703 VATTNTLTQVYSDNTFAYISSPGLKYIDKLTDNDHYTCREL
-716 MYAANEF
+716 
-723 EYIKAPNPS
+723 
-732 YINKLIDSSSYELKQ
+732 
-747 IWVLRDGKD
+747 WVLNEGGDPN
-756 EVSTNEADW
+756 STDHNNW
-765 TIYDDPANVHFTN
+765 TVYQNLDTVQFTN
-778 RDLKDEDGASA
+778 RAEVAAENPGTY
-789 QNIIYLDSTKRN
+789 IYIRPGGQTT
-801 VLRLVYD
+801 LRLVYS
-808 TKEADFT
+808 AVNDFF
-815 TSATF
+815 TSSAAF
-820 YDYDISSGQNNNGS
+820 YDYDITNGEKDGDY
-834 WRTGITGINSE
+834 WLTGTRGINSK
-845 SNYGTSRNGAR
+845 SNYPTNNAKTQWTDYRD
-856 TWKSYC
+856 T
-862 DVLAFGNDN
+862 LAFGNAN
-871 CGTGMS
+871 CGTGMAN
-877 RYKFDGVFLNK
+877 YQFDGRYLNK
-888 HSTQYNDGNTD
+888 YSGVRDD
-899 YTLPYHEYGCTF
+899 FGCTF
-911 GLASGLHV
+911 KLANSLDENGHIV
-919 IRSADGTIDSSK
+919 
-931 STIIY
+931 Y
-936 NEWLVAPYLFNDGS
+936 NDWLIAPKLFNDGN
-950 ANGKHTYD
+950 ANGKKTYSG
-958 NSSLTFTRVGDTYT
+958 SSLTFNRVGDTYT
-972 LSSASVNGVGSID
+972 LTSATAAGVGSV
-985 GLQNFFHPSPN
+985 GTLEKFFNPSPTSGTIYDGEHN
-996 ASTTH
+996 SSKK
-1001 THILTNDFW
+1001 IIFTNDFW
-1010 PLDGATV
+1010 PLDSAQD
-1017 KTDPLFGGSSI
+1017 KK
-1028 VNFQGFDPVG
+1028 DPVFG
-1038 KVAADGRV
+1038 EFGETDKGVPYRGYISGGNGNWTAEDGA
-1046 TNGEWKDLPGSF
+1046 F
-1058 PGSDDGRAHNSF
+1058 PVSDDGRAHNSF
-1070 FGMQYAVTF
+1070 FGMQYAVEF

-1089 DYTFFGDDDMWVFL
+1089 EYTFFGDDDMWVFL
-1103 DDTLVCDIGGVHS
+1103 DQQLVCDIGGVHS
-1116 SVGEYVNLWNYIDA
+1116 SVGEYVNLWDYINKIDGEE
-1130 DRTKDEQ
+1130 RTETKT
-1137 HTLTFFYT
+1137 HTLTIFYT

-1165 VNIEQKTG
+1165 VTLKQTTG
-1173 DLEISK
+1173 NLS
-1179 QVIGEDDPDKGK
+1179 VGK
-1191 EFTFGI
+1191 EVVGESDPTKDFTFQATFGSNSA
-1197 KFTDA
+1197 FAYYRFDA
-1202 NGSRIWDDYAY
+1202 NGIRIDTAQELLLSSGQ
-1213 TRMKNDGSTETDLV
+1213 TFT
-1227 LHNGSQFSLKAGET
+1227 LKAGEH
-1241 IRIKYLPIG
+1241 IEFQNLPIG
-1250 LRYEITE
+1250 MQYSFEET
-1257 LDPDGYT
+1257 DYSGYS
-1264 VTNTVD
+1264 VTNTVNGVVSAGANAT
-1270 GVLSGGGTAQG
+1270 GVL
-1281 TIIKDVP
+1281 IKDMLNEVI
-1288 GTVVFTNT
+1288 FTNT
-1296 MKKVGLTLQKL
+1296 RGTVPLTLQKL
-1307 DQDGKPLKGAV
+1307 DQDGNPLKDAV
-1318 FELKNA
+1318 FELRNA
-1324 ADALVYAMKDTDS
+1324 AGEVVWAVRKTEGGS
-1337 TSGQILYTVPSSG
+1337 TTYTVPSSG
-1350 ANQIQS
+1350 ANQIVS
-1356 GALYYI
+1356 EKLYYI

-1384 LQKKADNGLQKFRVY
+1384 LQQKADNGLQKFRVY

-1413 QFWLDLDG
+1413 QLWLDLDG
-1421 RGLTNGTLIHFWSNA
+1421 RGLTNGTLVHFWSNA
-1436 GHPTTE
+1436 YHPTTE

-1459 KPRVAVLA
+1459 KPRSAVLN
-1467 QSKAVLDLNGA
+1467 QSTAVLDLSTGVA
-1478 TIAEG
+1478 SVG
-1483 QRIQVWTDNASPAQ
+1483 QRIQVYKDNGTAAQ
-1497 KWLLVPMEEAAA
+1497 KWLLVPVEEAEA
-1509 PETTKELA
+1509 PKTTKELE

-1531 GSYTLS
+1531 GSYTLT

-1552 SFRVGADG
+1552 SFRVVADG

-1574 ANDGILQVRNR
+1574 ANNGILQVRNR
-1585 HEDLTLTLK
+1585 HEDLTLTLIK
-1594 KELVNS
+1594 KLVNS
-1600 QSTQKFRFTVSYEI
+1600 QSTQTFPFTVSYEI
-1614 NGQTVTETL
+1614 NGQTVTKML
-1623 GLAGGESGTLTIP
+1623 GLAGGKSDTLTIP

-1649 GFAVTFKNSETVL
+1649 GFAVTFKNSETETVL
-1662 SQDDTCT
+1662 AQGDTCT

-1699 QLAGAALA
+1699 QLAGAAL
-1707 ALAVL
+1707 VL
-1712 AYNWINV
+1712 LTLPAYNWIKM
-1719 KKQKAKGRTRP
+1719 KKRKAKGRTRP

>member
-1 MQDDLQEQARS
+1 MQDDLQEQTRS

-28 GLCCAVAAATA
+28 GLCCTVAAATA

-112 TEDCYQTQYELICP
+112 TEDCCQTQYELICP

-255 IPAQAGCIRWT
+255 IPAQAGCIRWV

-367 LCGHEEHAH
+367 LCGHEEH
-376 TADCYDETGALICT
+376 
-390 LEEHTHVESC
+390 S
-400 YQTAAEKTP
+400 
-409 LCGHEAHTHTADCY
+409 HTADCY

-549 LVQSGEALDTAAYR
+549 LAQSGEALDTAAYR

-610 LDSATISAEEAA
+610 LDSATISTEEAA

-630 SGTIAVLAT
+630 SGTIAVLASS
-639 TANPSYTVQYYA
+639 ANPQFTVQYYA
-651 YIPRFATNGE
+651 EIPRFDKSGDYP
-661 KELTVFDTSGGV
+661 LTVFDTSGGV
-673 LPTNGGTNETKS
+673 LPGNNTTNKKKS
-685 IYLTPTG
+685 IYLAKSDKQTPNG
-692 QNTTKNAGNAT
+692 VNAGDRSYYYT
-703 PNYHVATTSELTK
+703 VATTNTLTQVYSDNTFAYISSPGLKYIDKLTDNEHYKCREL
-716 MYAANEF
+716 
-723 EYIKAPNPS
+723 
-732 YINKLIDSSSYELKQ
+732 
-747 IWVLRDGKD
+747 WVLKEGGDPN
-756 EVSTNEADW
+756 STDQNDW
-765 TIYDDPANVHFTN
+765 TVYQNLDTVQFTN
-778 RDLKDEDGASA
+778 RAEVAAENPGTY
-789 QNIIYLDSTKRN
+789 IYIRPGGQTT
-801 VLRLVYD
+801 LRLVYS
-808 TKEADFT
+808 AMNDFF
-815 TSATF
+815 TSSAVF
-820 YDYDISSGQNNNGS
+820 YDYDITNGERDGNA
-834 WRTGITGINSE
+834 WKTGFAGINQRDNYPA
-845 SNYGTSRNGAR
+845 SNAHTKWGDAR
-856 TWKSYC
+856 DTI
-862 DVLAFGNDN
+862 AFGNAN
-871 CGTGMS
+871 TGSGMAD
-877 RYKFDGVFLNK
+877 YKFSERYLNK
-888 HSTQYNDGNTD
+888 YSGVDD
-899 YTLPYHEYGCTF
+899 DFGCTF
-911 GLASGLHV
+911 GLVDSLDESGHIV
-919 IRSADGTIDSSK
+919 
-931 STIIY
+931 Y
-936 NEWLVAPYLFNDGS
+936 NEWLLVPKLFNDGN
-950 ANGKHTYD
+950 ANGKKTYSG
-958 NSSLTFTRVGDTYT
+958 SSLTFNRVGDTYT
-972 LSSASVNGVGSID
+972 LSSASVAGGGSVSN
-985 GLQNFFHPSPN
+985 LEKLFNPSPVAGTIYDGTAN
-996 ASTTH
+996 GTNTTGKA
-1001 THILTNDFW
+1001 IYTNDFW
-1010 PLDGATV
+1010 PLDATYNKDPHIGAGTIRYKGYLNEDKLSFES
-1017 KTDPLFGGSSI
+1017 KTEKTGIFS
-1028 VNFQGFDPVG
+1028 
-1038 KVAADGRV
+1038 
-1046 TNGEWKDLPGSF
+1046 T
-1058 PGSDDGRAHNSF
+1058 SDDGRAHNAY
-1070 FGMQYAVTF
+1070 FGMQYAVEF

-1089 DYTFFGDDDMWVFL
+1089 EYTFFGDDDMWVFL
-1103 DDTLVCDIGGVHS
+1103 DQQLVCDIGGVHS
-1116 SVGEYVNLWNYIDA
+1116 SVGEYVNLWDYINKIDGEE
-1130 DRTKDEQ
+1130 RTETKT
-1137 HTLTFFYT
+1137 HTLTIFYT

-1165 VNIEQKTG
+1165 VTLKQTTG
-1173 DLEISK
+1173 NLS
-1179 QVIGEDDPDKGK
+1179 VGK
-1191 EFTFGI
+1191 EVVGESDPTKDFTFQATFGSTSA
-1197 KFTDA
+1197 FAYYRFDA
-1202 NGSRIWDDYAY
+1202 NGIRVD
-1213 TRMKNDGSTETDLV
+1213 TDQEL
-1227 LHNGSQFSLKAGET
+1227 LLSSGQTFTLKAGEHVEFQN
-1241 IRIKYLPIG
+1241 LPIG
-1250 LRYEITE
+1250 MQYSFKET
-1257 LDPDGYT
+1257 DYSGYS
-1264 VTNTVD
+1264 VTNTVNGVVSAGANAT
-1270 GVLSGGGTAQG
+1270 GVL
-1281 TIIKDVP
+1281 IKDMLNEVI
-1288 GTVVFTNT
+1288 FTNT
-1296 MKKVGLTLQKL
+1296 RGTVPLTLQKL
-1307 DQDGKPLKGAV
+1307 DQDGKPFKGAV

-1362 ALAEDPSFVI
+1362 VLAAEPSFVI

-1384 LQKKADNGLQKFRVY
+1384 LQQKADNGLQKFRVY

-1421 RGLTNGTLIHFWSNA
+1421 RGLTNGTLVHFWSNA
-1436 GHPTTE
+1436 DRPTTE

-1459 KPRVAVLA
+1459 KPRVAVLT
-1467 QSKAVLDLNGA
+1467 QSKAVLGLNGA

-1483 QRIQVWTDNASPAQ
+1483 QRIQVGTDNGSPAQ
-1497 KWLLVPMEEAAA
+1497 KWLLVPVEEAAA

-1545 QKLSQPI
+1545 QKLSPSI

-1560 RITLADGTITDAIV
+1560 TITLADGTITDAIV

-1600 QSTQKFRFTVSYEI
+1600 QSTQKFRFTVSYVI
-1614 NGQTVTETL
+1614 DGRTVPETL

-1662 SQDDTCT
+1662 SQGDTCT

-1699 QLAGAALA
+1699 QLAGAAL
-1707 ALAVL
+1707 VL
-1712 AYNWINV
+1712 LTLPAYNWIKT

>member
-1 MQDDLQEQARS
+1 M
-12 RAAAQTRRRK
+12 
-22 RRIWVA
+22 
-28 GLCCAVAAATA
+28 
-39 YALTRPALTMTQQ
+39 
-52 TFCGQEAHT
+52 
-61 HDESCYET
+61 
-69 ILICGQDE
+69 
-77 QLPVEQPTPH
+77 
-87 VHTEDCYA
+87 
-95 AHLVLVCGQE
+95 
-105 ESEEHTH
+105 
-112 TEDCYQTQYELICP
+112 
-126 LEEGEAEDEPE
+126 
-137 IPAHVHTDACYETR
+137 
-151 LICEKPEHTHSLSC
+151 
-165 YADAQ
+165 
-170 ADLESASVWEQTI
+170 
-183 PQTLS
+183 
-188 GQWRADVVAVAESQ
+188 
-202 LGYAASTRNY
+202 
-212 IVDEAGGM
+212 
-220 HGYTRYGAWYGS
+220 
-232 PYGEWCAM
+232 
-240 FASFCLHYAGVPEDS
+240 
-255 IPAQAGCIRWT
+255 
-266 EQLQALGRYAAAGA
+266 
-280 AAPQPGDLVFFDTG
+280 
-294 SDGYADHVALVAE
+294 AE

-390 LEEHTHVESC
+390 LEEHTH
-400 YQTAAEKTP
+400 
-409 LCGHEAHTHTADCY
+409 
-423 DETGALICALEE
+423 
-435 HTHTDACYE
+435 TDACYE
-444 PAAEKTPLC
+444 PAAEKTPFC

-462 DCYSADGTLVCELP
+462 DCYSADGTLVCALP

-520 QATDAAVF
+520 QTADAAVF

-610 LDSATISAEEAA
+610 LDSTTISATEAA

-639 TANPSYTVQYYA
+639 TANPSYTVQYYV
-651 YIPRFATNGE
+651 YIPRFAVSGE
-661 KELTVFDTSGGV
+661 KTLNVYNTEGKR
-673 LPTNGGTNETKS
+673 LPKNGINNAQKQ
-685 IYLTPTG
+685 IFLTPAEGT
-692 QNTTKNAGNAT
+692 TTKNAGT
-703 PNYHVATTSELTK
+703 RTQNYKVATTDELTQ
-716 MYAANEF
+716 MYTANEF

-732 YINKLIDSSSYELKQ
+732 YINKLIDNSSYELKQ
-747 IWVLRDGKD
+747 IWVLQDGKD
-756 EVSTNEADW
+756 EASTNEADW

-820 YDYDISSGQNNNGS
+820 YDYNISSGQNGDGK
-834 WRTGITGINSE
+834 WCTGITGINIE
-845 SNYGTSRNGAR
+845 SNYPKDNEKTKWSDYR
-856 TWKSYC
+856 
-862 DVLAFGNDN
+862 DILAFGNAN
-871 CGTGMS
+871 CGTGMAN
-877 RYKFDGVFLNK
+877 YKFNGVYLNK
-888 HSTQYNDGNTD
+888 YSGRN
-899 YTLPYHEYGCTF
+899 YGCTF
-911 GLASGLHV
+911 GLA
-919 IRSADGTIDSSK
+919 K
-931 STIIY
+931 SLSNGKIVY
-936 NEWLVAPYLFNDGS
+936 NDWLITPDLFNEGN
-950 ANGKHTYD
+950 ANGKKSFE
-958 NSSLTFTRVGDTYT
+958 NSSLTFSQVGDTYT
-972 LSSASVNGVGSID
+972 LSSASVGTRSIS
-985 GLQNFFHPSPN
+985 GLQDFFNPSPKTD
-996 ASTTH
+996 TTH
-1001 THILTNDFW
+1001 THIFTNDFW
-1010 PLDGATV
+1010 PLDGV
-1017 KTDPLFGGSSI
+1017 SYTDIQMDPKFGSYSNPI
-1028 VNFQGFDPVG
+1028 YYQGF
-1038 KVAADGRV
+1038 ASADGISG
-1046 TNGEWKDLPGSF
+1046 TWGDESKTLPY
-1058 PGSDDGRAHNSF
+1058 SDDGQAHNSF

-1130 DRTKDEQ
+1130 DRTEDEQ

-1153 CYMNFTLPSVSG
+1153 CYMNFALPSVSG

-1179 QVIGEDDPDKGK
+1179 QVIGEDDPDKDK
-1191 EFTFGI
+1191 EFTFDI

-1213 TRMKNDGSTETDLV
+1213 TRTKNDGSTEADLV

-1270 GVLSGGGTAQG
+1270 GVLSGGGSAQG
-1281 TIIKDVP
+1281 TIIKDIP

-1324 ADALVYAMKDTDS
+1324 ADNPVYAMKDTDS
-1337 TSGQILYTVPSSG
+1337 ASGQILYTVPSSG

-1384 LQKKADNGLQKFRVY
+1384 LQQKADNGLQKFRVY

-1413 QFWLDLDG
+1413 QLWLDLDG
-1421 RGLTNGTLIHFWSNA
+1421 RGLTNGTLVHFWSNA
-1436 GHPTTE
+1436 DHPTTE

-1497 KWLLVPMEEAAA
+1497 KWLLVPVEEAAA
-1509 PETTKELA
+1509 PKTTKELA

-1531 GSYTLS
+1531 GSYTLT

-1545 QKLSQPI
+1545 QKLSPSI

-1560 RITLADGTITDAIV
+1560 TITLADGTITDAAV
-1574 ANDGILQVRNR
+1574 ENGVLQVRNR
-1585 HEDLTLTLK
+1585 HDDLTLTLTK
-1594 KELVNS
+1594 ALVNS
-1600 QSTQKFRFTVSYEI
+1600 RTTQSFPFTVSYTAD
-1614 NGQTVTETL
+1614 GQTFTQE
-1623 GLAGGESGTLTIP
+1623 LALANGASGKLQIP
-1636 YGAKVTITETEHD
+1636 YGAEVTITETAHD
-1649 GFAVTFKNSETVL
+1649 GFAVTFKSGETLL
-1662 SQDDTCT
+1662 SSGDSYTFK
-1669 IDRMTADAAITAVNA
+1669 MTADAAITAVNA

>member
-1 MQDDLQEQARS
+1 MQDDLQEQTRS

-87 VHTEDCYA
+87 VHTEGCYA
-95 AHLVLVCGQE
+95 ASLVLVCGQE

-112 TEDCYQTQYELICP
+112 TEDCCQTQYELICP

-307 VSADGASLTTIEGNV
+307 VSADGTSLTTIEGNV

-348 DNGETPEEPAEPE
+348 DGGETPDEPAEPE

-376 TADCYDETGALICT
+376 TADCYDETGALICA
-390 LEEHTHVESC
+390 LEEHTHTDAC
-400 YQTAAEKTP
+400 YEPAAEKTP

-423 DETGALICALEE
+423 DETGTLICALEE

-528 SGLSDGEASDGTE
+528 SGLSDGEASDGAE

-549 LVQSGEALDTAAYR
+549 LVQSDEALDTAAYR

-582 DALDEAAPEAETG
+582 DAPDEAAPEAETG

-610 LDSATISAEEAA
+610 LDSTTISAEEAA

-639 TANPSYTVQYYA
+639 TANPHYTVQYYA
-651 YIPRFATNGE
+651 YIPRFAESGGE
-661 KELTVFDTSGGV
+661 KALTVFDTSGGQ
-673 LPTNGGTNETKS
+673 LPRND
-685 IYLTPTG
+685 
-692 QNTTKNAGNAT
+692 TTKNPTRQLQLEAAGDMTSKNNGTQTSLYRVKTETVLTQMYT
-703 PNYHVATTSELTK
+703 PNA
-716 MYAANEF
+716 F

-732 YINKLIDSSSYELKQ
+732 YIDKLNDNLSYKLKAV
-747 IWVLRDGKD
+747 WVLKDGKSADSLD
-756 EVSTNEADW
+756 ESDW
-765 TIYDDPANVHFTN
+765 DVYGTDIHFTN
-778 RDLKDEDGASA
+778 RDTGSSDVICIKD
-789 QNIIYLDSTKRN
+789 NTVIRLIYDCRDATQTLP
-801 VLRLVYD
+801 
-808 TKEADFT
+808 
-815 TSATF
+815 ATF
-820 YDYDISSGQNNNGS
+820 YDYDITSDGTLSG
-834 WRTGITGINSE
+834 TTGINQE
-845 SNYGTSRNGAR
+845 SNYGISRNSKT
-856 TWKSYC
+856 TWRSYR
-862 DVLAFGNDN
+862 DVLAFGNAN
-871 CGTGMS
+871 CGTGMAN
-877 RYKFDGVFLNK
+877 YAYAGAYLNK
-888 HSTQYNDGNTD
+888 HSGKN
-899 YTLPYHEYGCTF
+899 YGCAF
-911 GLASGLHV
+911 GLV
-919 IRSADGTIDSSK
+919 DSLDK
-931 STIIY
+931 NGYIVY
-936 NEWLVAPYLFNDGS
+936 NEWVVAPKLFNDGS
-950 ANGKHTYD
+950 AEGKHTYD
-958 NSSLTFTRVGDTYT
+958 GSSLTFSQVGDTYT
-972 LSSASVNGVGSID
+972 LSSASVSGGGSVD
-985 GLQNFFHPSPN
+985 QLDRFFNP
-996 ASTTH
+996 ATGTTVYKE
-1001 THILTNDFW
+1001 IFTNDFW
-1010 PLDGATV
+1010 PLDAATN
-1017 KTDPLFGGSSI
+1017 KTDPLFGNKDSPVSYMGFKSVDNISGTWDEESS
-1028 VNFQGFDPVG
+1028 
-1038 KVAADGRV
+1038 
-1046 TNGEWKDLPGSF
+1046 TF
-1058 PGSDDGRAHNSF
+1058 PTSDDGRAHNSF

-1079 TLTPD
+1079 TLTED

-1089 DYTFFGDDDMWVFL
+1089 EYYFFGDDDMWVFL
-1103 DDTLVCDIGGVHS
+1103 DDKLVCDIGGVHS

-1130 DRTKDEQ
+1130 DRREDEQ

-1173 DLEISK
+1173 DLEIRK
-1179 QVIGEDDPDKGK
+1179 QVIGEDDPNK

-1213 TRMKNDGSTETDLV
+1213 TRTKNDGSTETDLV

-1257 LDPDGYT
+1257 LDPGGYT

-1296 MKKVGLTLQKL
+1296 MEKVSLTLQKL
-1307 DQDGKPLKGAV
+1307 DQDGNPLKDAV
-1318 FELKNA
+1318 FELRNA
-1324 ADALVYAMKDTDS
+1324 AGEVVWAVRKTEGGS
-1337 TSGQILYTVPSSG
+1337 TTYTVPSSG
-1350 ANQIQS
+1350 ANQIVS
-1356 GALYYI
+1356 EKLYYI
-1362 ALAEDPSFVI
+1362 ALASDPSYVI
-1372 GQDASAEKHDAT
+1372 AQDTAAADHAVT
-1384 LQKKADNGLQKFRVY
+1384 LQQKSGAAAQQFMVY
-1399 RQADGSYSFYCEQS
+1399 RQSDGSYSFQCQANNK
-1413 QFWLDLDG
+1413 WLDLHQG
-1421 RGLTNGTLIHFWSNA
+1421 GLTDGQLVHCWENSDT
-1436 GHPTTE
+1436 PTTH
-1442 DAQKWYLIANG
+1442 DNQKWYLIANG

-1467 QSKAVLDLNGA
+1467 QSKAVLDLSGA
-1478 TIAEG
+1478 TITEG
-1483 QRIQVWTDNASPAQ
+1483 RRIQVWTDNASSAQ
-1497 KWLLVPMEEAAA
+1497 KWLLVPVEEAAA
-1509 PETTKELA
+1509 PKTTTELE

-1531 GSYTLS
+1531 GSYTLR
-1537 ETKAPGGY
+1537 ETQAPGGY

-1552 SFRVGADG
+1552 SFRVGAG
-1560 RITLADGTITDAIV
+1560 GTITLTDDTIPDAIV
-1574 ANDGILQVRNR
+1574 ANNGILQVRNR
-1585 HEDLTLTLK
+1585 HEDLTLTLR

-1600 QSTQKFRFTVSYEI
+1600 QSTQAFPFTVSYTAD
-1614 NGQTVTETL
+1614 GQTFRQE
-1623 GLAGGESGTLTIP
+1623 LALANGASGKLQIP
-1636 YGAKVTITETEHD
+1636 YGAEVTITETAHD
-1649 GFAVTFKNSETVL
+1649 GFAVTFKSGETLL
-1662 SQDDTCT
+1662 SSGDSYTFK
-1669 IDRMTADAAITAVNA
+1669 MTADAAITAFNA

-1699 QLAGAALA
+1699 QLAGAAL
-1707 ALAVL
+1707 VL
-1712 AYNWINV
+1712 LTLPTYNWIKT

>member
-1 MQDDLQEQARS
+1 MQDDLQEQTRS
-12 RAAAQTRRRK
+12 RAAVQTRRRK

-87 VHTEDCYA
+87 VHTEGCYA
-95 AHLVLVCGQE
+95 ASLVLVCGQE

-112 TEDCYQTQYELICP
+112 TEDCCQTQYKLICS

-307 VSADGASLTTIEGNV
+307 VSADGTSLTTIEGNV

-348 DNGETPEEPAEPE
+348 DGGETPDEPAEPE

-376 TADCYDETGALICT
+376 TADCYDETGALICA
-390 LEEHTHVESC
+390 LEEHTHTDAC
-400 YQTAAEKTP
+400 YEPAAEKTP

-423 DETGALICALEE
+423 DETGTLICALEE

-528 SGLSDGEASDGTE
+528 SGLSDGEASDGAE

-549 LVQSGEALDTAAYR
+549 LVQSDEALDTAAYR

-639 TANPSYTVQYYA
+639 TANPHYTVQYYA
-651 YIPRFATNGE
+651 YIPRFAESGGE
-661 KELTVFDTSGGV
+661 KALTVFDTSGGQ
-673 LPTNGGTNETKS
+673 LPRND
-685 IYLTPTG
+685 
-692 QNTTKNAGNAT
+692 TTKNPTRQLQLEAAGDMTSKNNGTQTSLYRVKTETVLTQMYT
-703 PNYHVATTSELTK
+703 PNA
-716 MYAANEF
+716 F

-732 YINKLIDSSSYELKQ
+732 YIDKLNDNLSYKLKAV
-747 IWVLRDGKD
+747 WVLKDGKSADSLD
-756 EVSTNEADW
+756 ESDW
-765 TIYDDPANVHFTN
+765 DVYGTDIHFTN
-778 RDLKDEDGASA
+778 RDTGSSDVICIKD
-789 QNIIYLDSTKRN
+789 NTVIRLIYDCRDATQTLP
-801 VLRLVYD
+801 
-808 TKEADFT
+808 
-815 TSATF
+815 ATF
-820 YDYDISSGQNNNGS
+820 YDYDITSDGTLSG
-834 WRTGITGINSE
+834 TTGINQE
-845 SNYGTSRNGAR
+845 SNYGISRNSKT
-856 TWKSYC
+856 TWRSYR
-862 DVLAFGNDN
+862 DVLAFGNAN
-871 CGTGMS
+871 CGTGMAN
-877 RYKFDGVFLNK
+877 YAYAGAYLNK
-888 HSTQYNDGNTD
+888 HSGKN
-899 YTLPYHEYGCTF
+899 YGCAF
-911 GLASGLHV
+911 GLV
-919 IRSADGTIDSSK
+919 DSLDK
-931 STIIY
+931 NGYIVY
-936 NEWLVAPYLFNDGS
+936 NEWVVAPKLFNDGS
-950 ANGKHTYD
+950 AEGKHTYD
-958 NSSLTFTRVGDTYT
+958 GSSLTFSQVGDTYT
-972 LSSASVNGVGSID
+972 LSSASVSGGGSVD
-985 GLQNFFHPSPN
+985 QLDRFFNP
-996 ASTTH
+996 ATGTTVYKE
-1001 THILTNDFW
+1001 IFTNDFW
-1010 PLDGATV
+1010 PLDAATN
-1017 KTDPLFGGSSI
+1017 KTDPLFGNKDSPVSYMGFKSVDNISGTWDEESS
-1028 VNFQGFDPVG
+1028 
-1038 KVAADGRV
+1038 
-1046 TNGEWKDLPGSF
+1046 TF
-1058 PGSDDGRAHNSF
+1058 PPSDDGRAHNSF

-1079 TLTPD
+1079 TLTED

-1089 DYTFFGDDDMWVFL
+1089 EYYFFGDDDMWVFL

-1116 SVGEYVNLWNYIDA
+1116 SVGEYVNLWDYIRT

-1173 DLEISK
+1173 DLEIRK
-1179 QVIGEDDPDKGK
+1179 QVIGEDDPNK

-1213 TRMKNDGSTETDLV
+1213 TRTKNDGSTETDLV

-1257 LDPDGYT
+1257 LDPGGYT

-1296 MKKVGLTLQKL
+1296 MEKVGLSLQKL

-1318 FELKNA
+1318 FELENA
-1324 ADALVYAMKDTDS
+1324 AGDSVYAMKDTDS
-1337 TSGQILYTVPSSG
+1337 SGTIYTVPSSG

-1356 GALYYI
+1356 EALYYI
-1362 ALAEDPSFVI
+1362 ALAEDSSFVI
-1372 GQDASAEKHDAT
+1372 GQNSSLGQNDAQ
-1384 LQKKADNGLQKFRVY
+1384 LQKKTGSSAQKMYVV
-1399 RQADGSYSFYCEQS
+1399 RQTDGSYSFRCEENKRY
-1413 QFWLDLDG
+1413 LDLDSANLEDG
-1421 RGLTNGTLIHFWSNA
+1421 HLVHFYTGEKGNDDTPHTN
-1436 GHPTTE
+1436 
-1442 DAQKWYLIANG
+1442 QKWYLIANG

-1467 QSKAVLDLNGA
+1467 QSKAVLDLSGA
-1478 TIAEG
+1478 NITEG
-1483 QRIQVWTDNASPAQ
+1483 QRIQVWTDNASSAQ
-1497 KWLLVPMEEAAA
+1497 KWLLVPVEEAAA
-1509 PETTKELA
+1509 PKTTTELE
-1517 VDDGGVLRLAGLLP
+1517 VDDGGVLRLVGLLP
-1531 GSYTLS
+1531 GSYTLR
-1537 ETKAPGGY
+1537 ETQAPGGY

-1552 SFRVGADG
+1552 SFCVGAG
-1560 RITLADGTITDAIV
+1560 GTITLADGTITDAIV
-1574 ANDGILQVRNR
+1574 ANNGILQVRNR
-1585 HEDLTLTLK
+1585 HEDLTLTLTK
-1594 KELVNS
+1594 ALVNS
-1600 QSTQKFRFTVSYEI
+1600 QSTQAFPFTVSYEI
-1614 NGQTVTETL
+1614 NGQTVTETRE
-1623 GLAGGESGTLTIP
+1623 LAGGASKALSIP
-1636 YGAKVTITETEHD
+1636 YGAKVTITETAHD
-1649 GFAVTFKNSETVL
+1649 GFAVTFKSGETLL
-1662 SQDDTCT
+1662 SSGDSYTFK
-1669 IDRMTADAAITAVNA
+1669 MTADAAITAFNA

-1699 QLAGAALA
+1699 QLAGAAL
-1707 ALAVL
+1707 VL
-1712 AYNWINV
+1712 LTLPAYNWIKT

>member
-1 MQDDLQEQARS
+1 MQDDLQEQTRS
-12 RAAAQTRRRK
+12 HAAAQTRRRK

-126 LEEGEAEDEPE
+126 LEEGETEDEPE

-151 LICEKPEHTHSLSC
+151 LICEKPEHMHSLSC

-240 FASFCLHYAGVPEDS
+240 FASFCLHYASVPEDS
-255 IPAQAGCIRWT
+255 IPAQAGCIRWV

-376 TADCYDETGALICT
+376 TADCYDETGALICA
-390 LEEHTHVESC
+390 LEEHTHTDAC
-400 YQTAAEKTP
+400 YEPAAEKTP

-576 PLLGQL
+576 PLLGEL

-651 YIPRFATNGE
+651 HIPRFAVSGE
-661 KELTVFDTSGGV
+661 KALNVYNTEGQN
-673 LPTNGGTNETKS
+673 LPKNGRNNAQKQ
-685 IYLTPTG
+685 IFLTPAEST
-692 QNTTKNAGNAT
+692 TTKNAGTAT
-703 PNYHVATTSELTK
+703 QNYKVATTDELTQ
-716 MYAANEF
+716 MYTANEF

-732 YINKLIDSSSYELKQ
+732 YINKLIDNSSYELKQ
-747 IWVLRDGKD
+747 IWVLQDGKD
-756 EVSTNEADW
+756 EASTNEADW

-778 RDLKDEDGASA
+778 RNLTDEAGAGE

-820 YDYDISSGQNNNGS
+820 YDYNISSGQNGDGK
-834 WRTGITGINSE
+834 WCTGITGINIE
-845 SNYGTSRNGAR
+845 SNYPKDNEKTKWSDYR
-856 TWKSYC
+856 
-862 DVLAFGNDN
+862 DILAFGNAN
-871 CGTGMS
+871 CGTGMAN
-877 RYKFDGVFLNK
+877 YKFNGVYLNK
-888 HSTQYNDGNTD
+888 YSGRN
-899 YTLPYHEYGCTF
+899 YGCTF
-911 GLASGLHV
+911 GLA
-919 IRSADGTIDSSK
+919 K
-931 STIIY
+931 SLSNRKIVY
-936 NEWLVAPYLFNDGS
+936 NDWLITPDLFNEGN
-950 ANGKHTYD
+950 ANGKKSFE
-958 NSSLTFTRVGDTYT
+958 NSSLTFSQVGDTYT
-972 LSSASVNGVGSID
+972 LSSASVGTRSIS
-985 GLQNFFHPSPN
+985 GLQDFFNPSPKTD
-996 ASTTH
+996 TTH
-1001 THILTNDFW
+1001 THIFTNDFW
-1010 PLDGATV
+1010 PLDGV
-1017 KTDPLFGGSSI
+1017 SYTDIQMDPKFGSYSNPI
-1028 VNFQGFDPVG
+1028 YYQGF
-1038 KVAADGRV
+1038 ASADGISG
-1046 TNGEWKDLPGSF
+1046 TWGDESTTLPY
-1058 PGSDDGRAHNSF
+1058 SDDGQAHNSF

-1116 SVGEYVNLWNYIDA
+1116 SIGEYVNLWDYI
-1130 DRTKDEQ
+1130 RTGRTEDEQ

-1179 QVIGEDDPDKGK
+1179 QVIGEDDPDKAK
-1191 EFTFGI
+1191 EFTFDI

-1213 TRMKNDGSTETDLV
+1213 TRTKNDGSTETDLV

-1257 LDPDGYT
+1257 LDPGGYT

-1270 GVLSGGGTAQG
+1270 GVLSGGRTAQG

-1318 FELKNA
+1318 FELENA
-1324 ADALVYAMKDTDS
+1324 AGGSVYAMKDTDS

-1362 ALAEDPSFVI
+1362 ALAESPSFVI
-1372 GQDASAEKHDAT
+1372 GQDASAEKHNAT
-1384 LQKKADNGLQKFRVY
+1384 LQQKADNGLQKFRVY

-1413 QFWLDLDG
+1413 QLWLDLDG
-1421 RGLTNGTLIHFWSNA
+1421 RGLINGTLVHFWSNA
-1436 GHPTTE
+1436 DRPTTE

-1459 KPRVAVLA
+1459 KPRSAVLN
-1467 QSKAVLDLNGA
+1467 QSTAVLDLNAG
-1478 TIAEG
+1478 IASVG
-1483 QRIQVWTDNASPAQ
+1483 QKIQAWEDNASPAQ
-1497 KWLLVPMEEAAA
+1497 KWLLVPVEEAEA
-1509 PETTKELA
+1509 PATTKELA

-1560 RITLADGTITDAIV
+1560 TITLADGTITDAAV
-1574 ANDGILQVRNR
+1574 ENGVLQVRNR
-1585 HEDLTLTLK
+1585 HEDLTLTLTK
-1594 KELVNS
+1594 ALVNS
-1600 QSTQKFRFTVSYEI
+1600 QSTQKFRFTVSYTADV
-1614 NGQTVTETL
+1614 QTFTQEL
-1623 GLAGGESGTLTIP
+1623 ELAGGESGTLTIP

-1649 GFAVTFKNSETVL
+1649 GFAVTFKEDETVL
-1662 SQDDTCT
+1662 SQGDTCV
-1669 IDRMTADAAITAVNA
+1669 IERMTADAAITAVNA

-1699 QLAGAALA
+1699 QLAGAAL
-1707 ALAVL
+1707 VL
-1712 AYNWINV
+1712 LTLPAYNWI
-1719 KKQKAKGRTRP
+1719 KMKRQKVKGRTRQ